1 MTCQP
6 GNLSTNHLNATIS
19 GNDFSCPVML
29 LEDHG
34 RYMRRF
40 SDCIFPSLFGL
51 CRLAIYPAIA
61 FTAQPQRTGNRMR
74 FTVNIGAHFCGREL
88 FFIWL
93 MLPLSGGVI
102 EKCAAAD
109 KDTKKS
115 WAAIVKPLPASLYPG
130 RTGVRPHA
138 SPVPESSMLQWPPVL
153 TTSKTHAEVPSRQQE
168 SSEATVRTHPQRRP
182 DRKRQYYRNPSAER
196 FDQQIEALANE
207 VNRLKKQLHGPHRE
221 SHKTALLDLA
231 FQITERDPHPLRAS
245 PRALALLANAFSKL
259 AKYQEGATALDWIM
273 KAVIHRSQ
281 KQQLTKQC
289 GFKAQTLAMVLNS
302 LSQVAGDDADTTRK
316 ALAKEVGRRDLTDPR
331 EWSAQHLA
339 MVTNGLSQVTGD
351 DADTTRKALAKEV
364 GRRALAGDLKCW
376 IAQDLAMV
384 TNGLS
389 PVTGDDADTTRKA
402 LAKEVGRRDL
412 TAPWEWSAQPLAM
425 VTNGLSQV
433 TGDDAD
439 TTRKALAKEVG
450 SRDLTDTKE
459 WSAQH
464 LAMVTNGLSQ
474 VAGDDADTTRKALAK
489 EVGRRA
495 LAGDLKYWIA
505 QHLALLTNSLRQVA
519 GDDADTTR
527 KALAKEVGS
536 RDLNDTKEWSAQ
548 HLAMVT
554 NGLSPVT
561 GDNADTTR
569 KALAKEVGRRGLA
582 GDLKCWIAQDLAM
595 VTNGL
600 SQVTGDDDA
609 DTTRKAL
616 AKEVGRRALA
626 GDLKCWIAQHLA
638 MVTNGLSQVTGDDA
652 DTTRKALAKEVGR
665 RALAGN
671 LKCWIAQ
678 NLAMV
683 TNGLSQVTGDDAD
696 TTRKALA
703 KEVGRR
709 ALAGDLKCWI
719 AQELAMVTNGL
730 SQVTGDDADTTRK
743 ALAKEV
749 GRRDLTAPWEWS
761 AQPLAMV
768 TNGLRQV
775 MGDDADTTRKALAK
789 EVGRRA
795 LAGDLKCWIAQELAM
810 VTNGLSQVTG
820 DDADTTRKA
829 LAKEVGRRDLTDP
842 REWSAQHLAMVT
854 NGLSPVAGDD
864 ADTTRKALAK
874 EVGSRDLTD
883 TKEWSAQPLAM
894 VTNGLSQVTGDDAD
908 TTRKA
913 LAKEVGSRDLTD
925 TREWTAQP
933 LAMVASGMSHC
944 SHVIGEDVVQASIQ
958 AIMNI
963 SPTEQE
969 IIMALYALC
978 RLSLSDDQLKLG
990 YFLVKR
996 LCDMT
1001 GFIDT
1006 GGPLQQ
1012 SVGDFL
1018 WNLAV
1023 LDLCAKQN
1031 PLVKDDPD
1039 TPRFDIFVKPLMDM
1053 ENIRDVLS
1061 HHWQDRFAYIYW
1073 AGISN
1078 LEIDVSPALSAPEK
1092 KVKVSAL
1099 QNRVFQAVK
1108 NALPNQNIVMEVNI
1122 EGFPV
1127 DILVGKTL
1135 CIEVDGPHHY
1145 IQDDTMEN
1153 DELLA
1158 KESGKRRARDRLI
1171 DHMLK
1176 GLGFEVLR
1184 ISYVETDSVAG
1195 LGTFVDRVI
1204 NAMDEQEMSSQYEG
1218 LRVNDL
1224 PAW

>member
-6 GNLSTNHLNATIS
+6 GNLSTSHLNATIS
-19 GNDFSCPVML
+19 GNDFPCPVML

-40 SDCIFPSLFGL
+40 ADCVFPSLFGL

-74 FTVNIGAHFCGREL
+74 FTVNIGAHFSGREL

-130 RTGVRPHA
+130 RTCVRPHA

-168 SSEATVRTHPQRRP
+168 SSEATVRKHPKRRP

-231 FQITERDPHPLRAS
+231 FQMTEREPHPLRAS
-245 PRALALLANAFSKL
+245 PKALALLANTFSKL

-302 LSQVAGDDADTTRK
+302 LSQVAGDKADTTRK
-316 ALAKEVGRRDLTDPR
+316 ALAKEVGRRDLTD
-331 EWSAQHLA
+331 
-339 MVTNGLSQVTGD
+339 T
-351 DADTTRKALAKEV
+351 K
-364 GRRALAGDLKCW
+364 
-376 IAQDLAMV
+376 
-384 TNGLS
+384 
-389 PVTGDDADTTRKA
+389 
-402 LAKEVGRRDL
+402 
-412 TAPWEWSAQPLAM
+412 EWSAQPLAM
-425 VTNGLSQV
+425 VTNGLS
-433 TGDDAD
+433 
-439 TTRKALAKEVG
+439 
-450 SRDLTDTKE
+450 
-459 WSAQH
+459 
-464 LAMVTNGLSQ
+464 
-474 VAGDDADTTRKALAK
+474 
-489 EVGRRA
+489 
-495 LAGDLKYWIA
+495 
-505 QHLALLTNSLRQVA
+505 
-519 GDDADTTR
+519 
-527 KALAKEVGS
+527 
-536 RDLNDTKEWSAQ
+536 
-548 HLAMVT
+548 
-554 NGLSPVT
+554 P
-561 GDNADTTR
+561 
-569 KALAKEVGRRGLA
+569 
-582 GDLKCWIAQDLAM
+582 
-595 VTNGL
+595 
-600 SQVTGDDDA
+600 
-609 DTTRKAL
+609 
-616 AKEVGRRALA
+616 
-626 GDLKCWIAQHLA
+626 
-638 MVTNGLSQVTGDDA
+638 
-652 DTTRKALAKEVGR
+652 
-665 RALAGN
+665 
-671 LKCWIAQ
+671 
-678 NLAMV
+678 
-683 TNGLSQVTGDDAD
+683 VTGDDAD

-730 SQVTGDDADTTRK
+730 SQLAGDDADTTRK

-749 GRRDLTAPWEWS
+749 GSRDLTNTKEWS

-775 MGDDADTTRKALAK
+775 TGDDADTTRKALAK

-795 LAGDLKCWIAQELAM
+795 LAGDLKCWIAQHLAMVTNGLSQVAGDDADTTRKALAKEVGRRALAGGLCWIAQELAMVTNGLSQVTGDDADTTRKALAKEVGRRALAGDLKCWLAQDLAMVTNGLSQVTGDDADTTRKALAKEVGRRALAGDLKCWIAQHLAMVTNGLSQVAGDDADTTRKALAKEVGRRALAGDLKCWIAQDLAM

-842 REWSAQHLAMVT
+842 REWSAQPLAMVT
-854 NGLSPVAGDD
+854 NGLSQVAGDD

-874 EVGSRDLTD
+874 EVGRRDLTD
-883 TKEWSAQPLAM
+883 TKEWLAQPLAM
-894 VTNGLSQVTGDDAD
+894 VTNGLSQVAGDDAD

-913 LAKEVGSRDLTD
+913 LAKEVGRRDLTD
-925 TREWTAQP
+925 PREWSAQP

-963 SPTEQE
+963 SPTEQD
-969 IIMALYALC
+969 IIMALDALC

-1006 GGPLQQ
+1006 GGPLRHN
-1012 SVGDFL
+1012 VGDFL

-1039 TPRFDIFVKPLMDM
+1039 TPRFDIFVKPLMDR
-1053 ENIRDVLS
+1053 ENIRDLLS
-1061 HHWQDRFAYIYW
+1061 YHWQDRFAYIYW

-1153 DELLA
+1153 DELLLA
-1158 KESGKRRARDRLI
+1158 KEFGKRRARDRLI
-1171 DHMLK
+1171 DHILK
-1176 GLGFEVLR
+1176 SLGFEVLR

>member
-1 MTCQP
+1 
-6 GNLSTNHLNATIS
+6 
-19 GNDFSCPVML
+19 
-29 LEDHG
+29 
-34 RYMRRF
+34 MRRF
-40 SDCIFPSLFGL
+40 ADCVSPSLFGL

-102 EKCAAAD
+102 EQCAAAD

-130 RTGVRPHA
+130 RTCVRPHA

-153 TTSKTHAEVPSRQQE
+153 TTHAEVPSRQQE
-168 SSEATVRTHPQRRP
+168 SSEATVRTHPKRRP
-182 DRKRQYYRNPSAER
+182 DRKRQYYRNLSAER

-207 VNRLKKQLHGPHRE
+207 VNRLKKQLHGPYRE

-231 FQITERDPHPLRAS
+231 FQLTERDPHPLRAS
-245 PRALALLANAFSKL
+245 PKALALLANAFSKL

-302 LSQVAGDDADTTRK
+302 LSQVAGDK
-316 ALAKEVGRRDLTDPR
+316 
-331 EWSAQHLA
+331 
-339 MVTNGLSQVTGD
+339 
-351 DADTTRKALAKEV
+351 
-364 GRRALAGDLKCW
+364 
-376 IAQDLAMV
+376 
-384 TNGLS
+384 
-389 PVTGDDADTTRKA
+389 
-402 LAKEVGRRDL
+402 
-412 TAPWEWSAQPLAM
+412 
-425 VTNGLSQV
+425 
-433 TGDDAD
+433 
-439 TTRKALAKEVG
+439 
-450 SRDLTDTKE
+450 
-459 WSAQH
+459 
-464 LAMVTNGLSQ
+464 
-474 VAGDDADTTRKALAK
+474 
-489 EVGRRA
+489 
-495 LAGDLKYWIA
+495 
-505 QHLALLTNSLRQVA
+505 
-519 GDDADTTR
+519 
-527 KALAKEVGS
+527 
-536 RDLNDTKEWSAQ
+536 
-548 HLAMVT
+548 
-554 NGLSPVT
+554 
-561 GDNADTTR
+561 
-569 KALAKEVGRRGLA
+569 
-582 GDLKCWIAQDLAM
+582 
-595 VTNGL
+595 
-600 SQVTGDDDA
+600 
-609 DTTRKAL
+609 
-616 AKEVGRRALA
+616 
-626 GDLKCWIAQHLA
+626 
-638 MVTNGLSQVTGDDA
+638 
-652 DTTRKALAKEVGR
+652 
-665 RALAGN
+665 
-671 LKCWIAQ
+671 
-678 NLAMV
+678 
-683 TNGLSQVTGDDAD
+683 AD

-743 ALAKEV
+743 VLAKEV
-749 GRRDLTAPWEWS
+749 GSRDLTDTKEWS
-761 AQPLAMV
+761 AQHLAMV
-768 TNGLRQV
+768 TNGLSQV
-775 MGDDADTTRKALAK
+775 EGDDADTTRKALGK

-795 LAGDLKCWIAQELAM
+795 LAGDLKCWIAQDLAM
-810 VTNGLSQVTG
+810 VTNGLRQVTG

-829 LAKEVGRRDLTDP
+829 LAKEVGRRDLTDTK
-842 REWSAQHLAMVT
+842 EWSAQSLAMVT
-854 NGLSPVAGDD
+854 NGLRQVTGDD

-874 EVGSRDLTD
+874 EVGRRDLTAPL
-883 TKEWSAQPLAM
+883 EWSAQPLAM

-913 LAKEVGSRDLTD
+913 LAKEVGSRDLTNTKEWSAQHLAMVTNGLSQVTGDDAD
-925 TREWTAQP
+925 TTRKALAKEVGRRDLTNTKEWSAQP
-933 LAMVASGMSHC
+933 LAMVTNGLSPVTGNDADTTRKALAKEVGRRALAGDLKCGIAQHLAMVINGLSQVTGDDADTTRKALAKEVGNRDLTDTKEWSAQPLAMVTNGLSQVAGDDADTTRKALAKEVGSRDLTDTKEWSAQSLAMVASGMSHC

-963 SPTEQE
+963 SPTEQD
-969 IIMALYALC
+969 IIMALDALC

-1006 GGPLQQ
+1006 GGRLQQ

-1039 TPRFDIFVKPLMDM
+1039 TPRFDIFVKPLMDR
-1053 ENIRDVLS
+1053 ENIRDLLS

-1092 KVKVSAL
+1092 KLKVSAL

-1135 CIEVDGPHHY
+1135 CLEVDGPHHY

-1153 DELLA
+1153 DELLLA
-1158 KESGKRRARDRLI
+1158 KESGKRRARDHLI
-1171 DHMLK
+1171 DHILK
-1176 GLGFEVLR
+1176 SLGFEVLR

-1218 LRVNDL
+1218 TESE
-1224 PAW
+1224 

>member
-6 GNLSTNHLNATIS
+6 GKLSTNHLNATIS
-19 GNDFSCPVML
+19 GNDFPCPVML

-40 SDCIFPSLFGL
+40 ADCVFPSLFGL

-74 FTVNIGAHFCGREL
+74 FTVNIGAHFCRREL

-168 SSEATVRTHPQRRP
+168 SSEATVRTHPKRRP

-207 VNRLKKQLHGPHRE
+207 VNRLKKQLHGPHWE

-231 FQITERDPHPLRAS
+231 FQMTEREPHPLRAS
-245 PRALALLANAFSKL
+245 PKALALLANAFSKL

-302 LSQVAGDDADTTRK
+302 LSQVEGDKADTTRK
-316 ALAKEVGRRDLTDPR
+316 ALAKEVGSRDLTD
-331 EWSAQHLA
+331 
-339 MVTNGLSQVTGD
+339 TKD
-351 DADTTRKALAKEV
+351 
-364 GRRALAGDLKCW
+364 
-376 IAQDLAMV
+376 
-384 TNGLS
+384 
-389 PVTGDDADTTRKA
+389 
-402 LAKEVGRRDL
+402 
-412 TAPWEWSAQPLAM
+412 WSAQPLAM
-425 VTNGLSQV
+425 VTNGLSPV

-495 LAGDLKYWIA
+495 LAGDLKCWIA
-505 QHLALLTNSLRQVA
+505 QDLAMVTSGLSQVA

-536 RDLNDTKEWSAQ
+536 RNLTDTKEWSAQ
-548 HLAMVT
+548 
-554 NGLSPVT
+554 P
-561 GDNADTTR
+561 
-569 KALAKEVGRRGLA
+569 
-582 GDLKCWIAQDLAM
+582 LAM

-600 SQVTGDDDA
+600 SQVA
-609 DTTRKAL
+609 
-616 AKEVGRRALA
+616 
-626 GDLKCWIAQHLA
+626 
-638 MVTNGLSQVTGDDA
+638 
-652 DTTRKALAKEVGR
+652 
-665 RALAGN
+665 
-671 LKCWIAQ
+671 
-678 NLAMV
+678 
-683 TNGLSQVTGDDAD
+683 GDDAD

-719 AQELAMVTNGL
+719 AQDLAMVTNGL
-730 SQVTGDDADTTRK
+730 SQVA
-743 ALAKEV
+743 
-749 GRRDLTAPWEWS
+749 
-761 AQPLAMV
+761 
-768 TNGLRQV
+768 
-775 MGDDADTTRKALAK
+775 
-789 EVGRRA
+789 
-795 LAGDLKCWIAQELAM
+795 
-810 VTNGLSQVTG
+810 G

-842 REWSAQHLAMVT
+842 REWSAQSLAMVT
-854 NGLSPVAGDD
+854 NGLSQVTGDDADTTRKALAKGVGSRDLTDTKEWSAQHLAMVTSGLSQVAGDD
-864 ADTTRKALAK
+864 TDTTRKALAK

-894 VTNGLSQVTGDDAD
+894 VTNGLSQVRGDDAD
-908 TTRKA
+908 TTRKALAKEVGIRDLTNTKEWSAQHLAMVTNGMSQVAGDDADTTRKALAKEVGRRALAGDLKCWIAQDLAMVTNGLSHVAGDDADTSRKA

-925 TREWTAQP
+925 TREWSAQP

-963 SPTEQE
+963 SPTEQG
-969 IIMALYALC
+969 IIMALDALC

-1006 GGPLQQ
+1006 GDPLQHN
-1012 SVGDFL
+1012 VGDFL

-1039 TPRFDIFVKPLMDM
+1039 TPRFDIFVKPLMDR
-1053 ENIRDVLS
+1053 ENIRDLLS

-1108 NALPNQNIVMEVNI
+1108 HALPNQNIVMEVNI

-1145 IQDDTMEN
+1145 IQDETMEN
-1153 DELLA
+1153 DELLLA

-1171 DHMLK
+1171 DHILK

-1204 NAMDEQEMSSQYEG
+1204 NAMDEQEMSHQYEG

>member
-1 MTCQP
+1 
-6 GNLSTNHLNATIS
+6 
-19 GNDFSCPVML
+19 
-29 LEDHG
+29 
-34 RYMRRF
+34 MRRF
-40 SDCIFPSLFGL
+40 ADCVFPSLGL
-51 CRLAIYPAIA
+51 CRLAIYPTIA

-130 RTGVRPHA
+130 RTCVRPHA

-168 SSEATVRTHPQRRP
+168 SSEATVRTHPKRRP

-231 FQITERDPHPLRAS
+231 FQMTERDLHPLRAS
-245 PRALALLANAFSKL
+245 PKALALLANAFSKL

-302 LSQVAGDDADTTRK
+302 LSQVAGDK
-316 ALAKEVGRRDLTDPR
+316 
-331 EWSAQHLA
+331 
-339 MVTNGLSQVTGD
+339 
-351 DADTTRKALAKEV
+351 
-364 GRRALAGDLKCW
+364 
-376 IAQDLAMV
+376 
-384 TNGLS
+384 
-389 PVTGDDADTTRKA
+389 
-402 LAKEVGRRDL
+402 
-412 TAPWEWSAQPLAM
+412 
-425 VTNGLSQV
+425 
-433 TGDDAD
+433 
-439 TTRKALAKEVG
+439 
-450 SRDLTDTKE
+450 
-459 WSAQH
+459 
-464 LAMVTNGLSQ
+464 
-474 VAGDDADTTRKALAK
+474 
-489 EVGRRA
+489 
-495 LAGDLKYWIA
+495 
-505 QHLALLTNSLRQVA
+505 
-519 GDDADTTR
+519 
-527 KALAKEVGS
+527 
-536 RDLNDTKEWSAQ
+536 
-548 HLAMVT
+548 
-554 NGLSPVT
+554 
-561 GDNADTTR
+561 
-569 KALAKEVGRRGLA
+569 
-582 GDLKCWIAQDLAM
+582 
-595 VTNGL
+595 
-600 SQVTGDDDA
+600 
-609 DTTRKAL
+609 
-616 AKEVGRRALA
+616 
-626 GDLKCWIAQHLA
+626 
-638 MVTNGLSQVTGDDA
+638 
-652 DTTRKALAKEVGR
+652 
-665 RALAGN
+665 
-671 LKCWIAQ
+671 
-678 NLAMV
+678 
-683 TNGLSQVTGDDAD
+683 AD

-749 GRRDLTAPWEWS
+749 GSRDLTDTKEWS

-768 TNGLRQV
+768 TNGL
-775 MGDDADTTRKALAK
+775 
-789 EVGRRA
+789 
-795 LAGDLKCWIAQELAM
+795 
-810 VTNGLSQVTG
+810 SQ
-820 DDADTTRKA
+820 
-829 LAKEVGRRDLTDP
+829 
-842 REWSAQHLAMVT
+842 
-854 NGLSPVAGDD
+854 VAGDD

-883 TKEWSAQPLAM
+883 TKEWSAQHLAMVTSGLSQVEGDDADTTRKPLAKEVGRRALAGDLKCWIAQDLAM

-913 LAKEVGSRDLTD
+913 LAKEVGRRALAGDLKCWIAQDLAMVTNGLSQVTGDDADTTRKALAKEVGRRALAGDLKCWIAQDLAMVTNGLSQVAGDDADTTRKALAKEVGKRDLTDPREWSSQPLAMVTNGLSQVTGDDADTPRKALAKEVGRRALAGDLKCWIAQHLAMVTNGLSQVAGDDADTTRKALAKEVGRRDLTDTSEWSAQPLAMVTNGLRQVTGDDADTTRKALAKEVGRRALAGDLKCWIAQDLAMVTNGLSQVAGVDADTTRKALAKEVGSRDLTD
-925 TREWTAQP
+925 TSEWSAQS

-969 IIMALYALC
+969 IIMALDALC

-1006 GGPLQQ
+1006 GGPLRHN
-1012 SVGDFL
+1012 VGDFL

-1039 TPRFDIFVKPLMDM
+1039 TPRFDIFVKPLMDR
-1053 ENIRDVLS
+1053 ENIRDLLS
-1061 HHWQDRFAYIYW
+1061 YHWQDRFAYIYW

-1153 DELLA
+1153 DELLLA
-1158 KESGKRRARDRLI
+1158 KEFGKRRARDPLI
-1171 DHMLK
+1171 DHILK
-1176 GLGFEVLR
+1176 SLGFEVLR

-1204 NAMDEQEMSSQYEG
+1204 NAMDEQEMSRQYEG

>member
-1 MTCQP
+1 
-6 GNLSTNHLNATIS
+6 
-19 GNDFSCPVML
+19 
-29 LEDHG
+29 
-34 RYMRRF
+34 MRRF
-40 SDCIFPSLFGL
+40 ADCVFPSLFGL

-102 EKCAAAD
+102 EKCAATG

-115 WAAIVKPLPASLYPG
+115 WAAIVKPLPASLYSG
-130 RTGVRPHA
+130 RTCVRPHA

-153 TTSKTHAEVPSRQQE
+153 TLTTSKTYAEVPSRQQE

-221 SHKTALLDLA
+221 NHKTALLDLA
-231 FQITERDPHPLRAS
+231 FQMTEREPHPLRAS
-245 PRALALLANAFSKL
+245 PKALALLANAFSKL

-302 LSQVAGDDADTTRK
+302 LSQVAGDKADTTRKALAKEVRRRALAGDLKCWIAQHLAMVINGLRQVAGDDADTTRK
-316 ALAKEVGRRDLTDPR
+316 ALAKEVGRRDLTNTK

-364 GRRALAGDLKCW
+364 GRRALAGDLRCW

-389 PVTGDDADTTRKA
+389 QVAGDA
-402 LAKEVGRRDL
+402 
-412 TAPWEWSAQPLAM
+412 
-425 VTNGLSQV
+425 
-433 TGDDAD
+433 AD

-450 SRDLTDTKE
+450 SRDLTNTKE

-474 VAGDDADTTRKALAK
+474 V
-489 EVGRRA
+489 
-495 LAGDLKYWIA
+495 
-505 QHLALLTNSLRQVA
+505 
-519 GDDADTTR
+519 
-527 KALAKEVGS
+527 
-536 RDLNDTKEWSAQ
+536 
-548 HLAMVT
+548 
-554 NGLSPVT
+554 T
-561 GDNADTTR
+561 G
-569 KALAKEVGRRGLA
+569 
-582 GDLKCWIAQDLAM
+582 
-595 VTNGL
+595 
-600 SQVTGDDDA
+600 DDA

-665 RALAGN
+665 R
-671 LKCWIAQ
+671 
-678 NLAMV
+678 
-683 TNGLSQVTGDDAD
+683 
-696 TTRKALA
+696 
-703 KEVGRR
+703 
-709 ALAGDLKCWI
+709 
-719 AQELAMVTNGL
+719 
-730 SQVTGDDADTTRK
+730 
-743 ALAKEV
+743 
-749 GRRDLTAPWEWS
+749 DLTDPREWS

-768 TNGLRQV
+768 TNGLRQ
-775 MGDDADTTRKALAK
+775 
-789 EVGRRA
+789 
-795 LAGDLKCWIAQELAM
+795 
-810 VTNGLSQVTG
+810 
-820 DDADTTRKA
+820 
-829 LAKEVGRRDLTDP
+829 
-842 REWSAQHLAMVT
+842 
-854 NGLSPVAGDD
+854 VAGDD

-874 EVGSRDLTD
+874 EVGSHDLTN
-883 TKEWSAQPLAM
+883 TKEWSAQHLAM

-913 LAKEVGSRDLTD
+913 LAKEVGSRDLTN
-925 TREWTAQP
+925 TKEWSAQH
-933 LAMVASGMSHC
+933 LAMVASGVSHC
-944 SHVIGEDVVQASIQ
+944 SHAIGEDVVQASIQ

-963 SPTEQE
+963 SPTEQD
-969 IIMALYALC
+969 IIMALDALC

-1006 GGPLQQ
+1006 GGPLQHN
-1012 SVGDFL
+1012 VGDFL

-1039 TPRFDIFVKPLMDM
+1039 TPRFDIVVKPIMDM
-1053 ENIRDVLS
+1053 ENIRDLLS

-1092 KVKVSAL
+1092 KVKVSVL

-1145 IQDDTMEN
+1145 IQDETMEN
-1153 DELLA
+1153 DELLLA
-1158 KESGKRRARDRLI
+1158 KESGKRRARDPLI
-1171 DHMLK
+1171 DHILK

-1184 ISYVETDSVAG
+1184 ISYVETGSVAG

-1204 NAMDEQEMSSQYEG
+1204 NAMDE
-1218 LRVNDL
+1218 
-1224 PAW
+1224 

>member
-1 MTCQP
+1 
-6 GNLSTNHLNATIS
+6 
-19 GNDFSCPVML
+19 
-29 LEDHG
+29 
-34 RYMRRF
+34 
-40 SDCIFPSLFGL
+40 
-51 CRLAIYPAIA
+51 
-61 FTAQPQRTGNRMR
+61 
-74 FTVNIGAHFCGREL
+74 
-88 FFIWL
+88 

-231 FQITERDPHPLRAS
+231 FQMTERDPHPLRAS
-245 PRALALLANAFSKL
+245 PKALALLANAFSKL

-289 GFKAQTLAMVLNS
+289 GFNAQNLAMVLNS

-316 ALAKEVGRRDLTDPR
+316 ALAKEVGRRALAGDLKC
-331 EWSAQHLA
+331 WIAQDLV
-339 MVTNGLSQVTGD
+339 MVANGLSPVTGD
-351 DADTTRKALAKEV
+351 DADTPRKALAKEV

-389 PVTGDDADTTRKA
+389 QVTGDDADTTRKA

-412 TAPWEWSAQPLAM
+412 TDPREWSAQPLAM
-425 VTNGLSQV
+425 VTNGLRQV
-433 TGDDAD
+433 AGDDAD

-495 LAGDLKYWIA
+495 LAGDLK
-505 QHLALLTNSLRQVA
+505 
-519 GDDADTTR
+519 
-527 KALAKEVGS
+527 
-536 RDLNDTKEWSAQ
+536 
-548 HLAMVT
+548 
-554 NGLSPVT
+554 
-561 GDNADTTR
+561 
-569 KALAKEVGRRGLA
+569 
-582 GDLKCWIAQDLAM
+582 CWIAQDLAM

-600 SQVTGDDDA
+600 SQVTGDDA
-609 DTTRKAL
+609 NTTRKAL
-616 AKEVGRRALA
+616 AKEVGSR
-626 GDLKCWIAQHLA
+626 DLTDTKEWSAQPLA

-652 DTTRKALAKEVGR
+652 DKTRKALAKEVGSR
-665 RALAGN
+665 DLTDTSE
-671 LKCWIAQ
+671 WSAQ
-678 NLAMV
+678 PLAMV

-719 AQELAMVTNGL
+719 AQDLAMVTNGL
-730 SQVTGDDADTTRK
+730 SQ
-743 ALAKEV
+743 
-749 GRRDLTAPWEWS
+749 
-761 AQPLAMV
+761 
-768 TNGLRQV
+768 
-775 MGDDADTTRKALAK
+775 
-789 EVGRRA
+789 
-795 LAGDLKCWIAQELAM
+795 
-810 VTNGLSQVTG
+810 
-820 DDADTTRKA
+820 
-829 LAKEVGRRDLTDP
+829 
-842 REWSAQHLAMVT
+842 
-854 NGLSPVAGDD
+854 VAGDD

-913 LAKEVGSRDLTD
+913 LAKEVGRRDLTD
-925 TREWTAQP
+925 TKEWSAQH

-958 AIMNI
+958 AILNI

-969 IIMALYALC
+969 IIMALDALC

-1006 GGPLQQ
+1006 GGPLQH
-1012 SVGDFL
+1012 SVGDVL

-1039 TPRFDIFVKPLMDM
+1039 TPRFDIFVKPLMDR
-1053 ENIRDVLS
+1053 ENIRDLLS

-1153 DELLA
+1153 DELLLA
-1158 KESGKRRARDRLI
+1158 KESGKRRARDPLI
-1171 DHMLK
+1171 DHILK
-1176 GLGFEVLR
+1176 SLGFEVLR

-1204 NAMDEQEMSSQYEG
+1204 NAMDEQEMSRQYEG

>member
-1 MTCQP
+1 
-6 GNLSTNHLNATIS
+6 
-19 GNDFSCPVML
+19 
-29 LEDHG
+29 
-34 RYMRRF
+34 MRRF
-40 SDCIFPSLFGL
+40 ADCVFPSLSGL

-61 FTAQPQRTGNRMR
+61 FTAQSQRTGNWMR
-74 FTVNIGAHFCGREL
+74 LTVNIGAHFCRREL

-102 EKCAAAD
+102 ENCAAAD

-168 SSEATVRTHPQRRP
+168 SSEATVRTHPKRRP
-182 DRKRQYYRNPSAER
+182 DRKIQYYRTPSAER

-207 VNRLKKQLHGPHRE
+207 VNRLKKQLHGTHRE

-231 FQITERDPHPLRAS
+231 FQMTERDPHPLRAS
-245 PRALALLANAFSKL
+245 PKALALLANAFSKL

-302 LSQVAGDDADTTRK
+302 LSQVAGDK
-316 ALAKEVGRRDLTDPR
+316 
-331 EWSAQHLA
+331 
-339 MVTNGLSQVTGD
+339 
-351 DADTTRKALAKEV
+351 
-364 GRRALAGDLKCW
+364 
-376 IAQDLAMV
+376 
-384 TNGLS
+384 
-389 PVTGDDADTTRKA
+389 
-402 LAKEVGRRDL
+402 
-412 TAPWEWSAQPLAM
+412 
-425 VTNGLSQV
+425 
-433 TGDDAD
+433 AD

-505 QHLALLTNSLRQVA
+505 QDLAMVTSGLRQVTGDDDA
-519 GDDADTTR
+519 DTTRKALAKEVGSRALAEDLKCWIAQDLAMVTNGLSQVEGDDADTTR

-536 RDLNDTKEWSAQ
+536 RDLTDPREWSAQPLAMVTNGLSQVAGDDADTTRKALTKEVGSRDLTDTKEWSAQ
-548 HLAMVT
+548 PLAMVT

-569 KALAKEVGRRGLA
+569 KALAKEVGRR
-582 GDLKCWIAQDLAM
+582 
-595 VTNGL
+595 
-600 SQVTGDDDA
+600 
-609 DTTRKAL
+609 
-616 AKEVGRRALA
+616 ALA
-626 GDLKCWIAQHLA
+626 GDLKYWIVQHLA
-638 MVTNGLSQVTGDDA
+638 IVTNSLSQVA
-652 DTTRKALAKEVGR
+652 
-665 RALAGN
+665 
-671 LKCWIAQ
+671 
-678 NLAMV
+678 
-683 TNGLSQVTGDDAD
+683 GDDAD

-719 AQELAMVTNGL
+719 AQDLAMVTNAL

-749 GRRDLTAPWEWS
+749 GRR
-761 AQPLAMV
+761 
-768 TNGLRQV
+768 
-775 MGDDADTTRKALAK
+775 ALS
-789 EVGRRA
+789 
-795 LAGDLKCWIAQELAM
+795 GDLKCWIAQDLAM

-820 DDADTTRKA
+820 DDADTTRKT
-829 LAKEVGRRDLTDP
+829 LAKEVGRRAL
-842 REWSAQHLAMVT
+842 
-854 NGLSPVAGDD
+854 AGDL
-864 ADTTRKALAK
+864 KCWLAQ
-874 EVGSRDLTD
+874 D
-883 TKEWSAQPLAM
+883 LAM

-925 TREWTAQP
+925 TKEWSAQP
-933 LAMVASGMSHC
+933 LAMVINGLSQVTGDDADTTRKALAKEVGRRDLTDTKEWSAQHLAMVASGMSHC

-963 SPTEQE
+963 SPTEQG
-969 IIMALYALC
+969 IIMALDALC

-1006 GGPLQQ
+1006 GGPLQH

-1018 WNLAV
+1018 WYLAV

-1039 TPRFDIFVKPLMDM
+1039 TPRFDIFVKPLMDR
-1053 ENIRDVLS
+1053 ENIRDLLS

-1092 KVKVSAL
+1092 KVQVSAL

-1108 NALPNQNIVMEVNI
+1108 HALPNQNIVMEVNI

-1145 IQDDTMEN
+1145 IQDETMEN

-1158 KESGKRRARDRLI
+1158 KESGKRRARDHLI
-1171 DHMLK
+1171 DHILK

>member
-1 MTCQP
+1 MICQP

-40 SDCIFPSLFGL
+40 ADCVFPSLFGL

-61 FTAQPQRTGNRMR
+61 FTAQPQRTGKRMR
-74 FTVNIGAHFCGREL
+74 FTVNIGAHFCRREL

-168 SSEATVRTHPQRRP
+168 SSEAIVRTHPKRRP

-245 PRALALLANAFSKL
+245 PKALALLANAFSKL

-302 LSQVAGDDADTTRK
+302 LSQVAGDKADTTRK

-331 EWSAQHLA
+331 EW
-339 MVTNGLSQVTGD
+339 
-351 DADTTRKALAKEV
+351 
-364 GRRALAGDLKCW
+364 W
-376 IAQDLAMV
+376 
-384 TNGLS
+384 
-389 PVTGDDADTTRKA
+389 
-402 LAKEVGRRDL
+402 
-412 TAPWEWSAQPLAM
+412 AQPLAM
-425 VTNGLSQV
+425 VTNGLSKV
-433 TGDDAD
+433 AGDDAD

-489 EVGRRA
+489 EVGRR
-495 LAGDLKYWIA
+495 DL
-505 QHLALLTNSLRQVA
+505 TDPR
-519 GDDADTTR
+519 
-527 KALAKEVGS
+527 
-536 RDLNDTKEWSAQ
+536 EWSAQ
-548 HLAMVT
+548 
-554 NGLSPVT
+554 P
-561 GDNADTTR
+561 
-569 KALAKEVGRRGLA
+569 
-582 GDLKCWIAQDLAM
+582 LAM

-600 SQVTGDDDA
+600 SQVAGDDA
-609 DTTRKAL
+609 DATRKAL

-626 GDLKCWIAQHLA
+626 GDLKCWIAQDLAMVTNGLSQVAGDAADTTRKELAKEVGRRALAGDLKCWIAQDLA

-665 RALAGN
+665 RALAGG
-671 LKCWIAQ
+671 LK
-678 NLAMV
+678 
-683 TNGLSQVTGDDAD
+683 G
-696 TTRKALA
+696 
-703 KEVGRR
+703 
-709 ALAGDLKCWI
+709 WI
-719 AQELAMVTNGL
+719 AQE
-730 SQVTGDDADTTRK
+730 
-743 ALAKEV
+743 
-749 GRRDLTAPWEWS
+749 
-761 AQPLAMV
+761 
-768 TNGLRQV
+768 
-775 MGDDADTTRKALAK
+775 
-789 EVGRRA
+789 
-795 LAGDLKCWIAQELAM
+795 
-810 VTNGLSQVTG
+810 
-820 DDADTTRKA
+820 
-829 LAKEVGRRDLTDP
+829 
-842 REWSAQHLAMVT
+842 
-854 NGLSPVAGDD
+854 
-864 ADTTRKALAK
+864 
-874 EVGSRDLTD
+874 
-883 TKEWSAQPLAM
+883 LAM

-925 TREWTAQP
+925 TKEWSAQHLAMVTNGLSQMAGDDADTTRKALAKEVGRRDLTDTKEWSAQH

-963 SPTEQE
+963 SPTEQD

-1006 GGPLQQ
+1006 GGPLQH

-1023 LDLCAKQN
+1023 LDLCAKQY

-1053 ENIRDVLS
+1053 ENIRDLLS

-1092 KVKVSAL
+1092 KVKVSAS

-1153 DELLA
+1153 DELLLA

-1171 DHMLK
+1171 DHILK

>member
-19 GNDFSCPVML
+19 GNEFSCPVML

-40 SDCIFPSLFGL
+40 ADCVFPSLFGL

-130 RTGVRPHA
+130 RTCVRPHA

-207 VNRLKKQLHGPHRE
+207 VNQLKKQLHGPHRE

-231 FQITERDPHPLRAS
+231 FQMTERDPHPLRAS

-302 LSQVAGDDADTTRK
+302 LSQVAGDKADTTRK

-351 DADTTRKALAKEV
+351 DADTTRKALVKEMGRRDLTDTREWSAQHLAMVTNGLIQVTGDDADMTRKALAKEMGRRDLTDTKEWSAQHLAMVTSGLSQVAGEDADTTRKALAKEV
-364 GRRALAGDLKCW
+364 GRRDLTDPREW
-376 IAQDLAMV
+376 SAQPLAMV

-389 PVTGDDADTTRKA
+389 QVAGDDADTTRKA

-412 TAPWEWSAQPLAM
+412 TDTREWSAQHLAMVTNGLSQVAGDDADTTRKGLAKEVGSRDLTDTKEWSAQHLAM

-450 SRDLTDTKE
+450 SRDLTNTK
-459 WSAQH
+459 
-464 LAMVTNGLSQ
+464 
-474 VAGDDADTTRKALAK
+474 
-489 EVGRRA
+489 
-495 LAGDLKYWIA
+495 
-505 QHLALLTNSLRQVA
+505 
-519 GDDADTTR
+519 
-527 KALAKEVGS
+527 
-536 RDLNDTKEWSAQ
+536 
-548 HLAMVT
+548 
-554 NGLSPVT
+554 
-561 GDNADTTR
+561 
-569 KALAKEVGRRGLA
+569 
-582 GDLKCWIAQDLAM
+582 
-595 VTNGL
+595 
-600 SQVTGDDDA
+600 
-609 DTTRKAL
+609 
-616 AKEVGRRALA
+616 
-626 GDLKCWIAQHLA
+626 
-638 MVTNGLSQVTGDDA
+638 
-652 DTTRKALAKEVGR
+652 
-665 RALAGN
+665 
-671 LKCWIAQ
+671 
-678 NLAMV
+678 
-683 TNGLSQVTGDDAD
+683 
-696 TTRKALA
+696 
-703 KEVGRR
+703 
-709 ALAGDLKCWI
+709 
-719 AQELAMVTNGL
+719 
-730 SQVTGDDADTTRK
+730 
-743 ALAKEV
+743 
-749 GRRDLTAPWEWS
+749 EWS

-775 MGDDADTTRKALAK
+775 
-789 EVGRRA
+789 E
-795 LAGDLKCWIAQELAM
+795 
-810 VTNGLSQVTG
+810 
-820 DDADTTRKA
+820 
-829 LAKEVGRRDLTDP
+829 
-842 REWSAQHLAMVT
+842 
-854 NGLSPVAGDD
+854 GDD

-894 VTNGLSQVTGDDAD
+894 VTNGLSQVTGDDAGTTRKALAKEVGRRAFAGDLKCWLAQDLAMVTNGLSPVTGDDAD

-925 TREWTAQP
+925 TREWSAQP

-963 SPTEQE
+963 SPTEQS
-969 IIMALYALC
+969 IIMALDALC

-1031 PLVKDDPD
+1031 LLVKDDPD
-1039 TPRFDIFVKPLMDM
+1039 TPRFDIFVKPLMDR
-1053 ENIRDVLS
+1053 ENIRDLLS

-1145 IQDDTMEN
+1145 IQDETMEN
-1153 DELLA
+1153 DELLLA
-1158 KESGKRRARDRLI
+1158 KESGKRRARDPLI
-1171 DHMLK
+1171 DHILK

-1195 LGTFVDRVI
+1195 LGTLVDRVI

>member
-40 SDCIFPSLFGL
+40 ADCVFPSLFGL

-74 FTVNIGAHFCGREL
+74 FTVNIGAHFCRREL

-130 RTGVRPHA
+130 RTCVRPHA

-168 SSEATVRTHPQRRP
+168 SSEAIVRTHPKRRP

-231 FQITERDPHPLRAS
+231 FQMTEREPHPLQAS

-289 GFKAQTLAMVLNS
+289 GFNAQDLAMVTNS
-302 LSQVAGDDADTTRK
+302 LSQVAGYDADTTRKALAKEVGIRDLTDTKEWSAQHLAMVTNGLRQVAGDDADTTRK
-316 ALAKEVGRRDLTDPR
+316 ALAKEVGSRDLTNTK
-331 EWSAQHLA
+331 EWSAQPLA

-376 IAQDLAMV
+376 IAQDLTMV

-389 PVTGDDADTTRKA
+389 QVTGDDADTTRKA
-402 LAKEVGRRDL
+402 LAKEVGRRALAGDFKCWIAQDLAMVTNGLCQVTGDDADTTRKALVKEVGRRALAGDLKCWLTQALAMVTNGLRQVAGDDADTTRKALAKEVGSRDL
-412 TAPWEWSAQPLAM
+412 TDTKEWSAQHLAMVANGLSPVAGDDADTTRKALAKEVGSRDLTDTKEWSAQHLAMVTNGLRQMTGDDADTPRKALAKEVVSRDLTDTKEWSAQHLAM

-433 TGDDAD
+433 AGDDAD

-474 VAGDDADTTRKALAK
+474 VAG
-489 EVGRRA
+489 G
-495 LAGDLKYWIA
+495 
-505 QHLALLTNSLRQVA
+505 
-519 GDDADTTR
+519 
-527 KALAKEVGS
+527 
-536 RDLNDTKEWSAQ
+536 
-548 HLAMVT
+548 
-554 NGLSPVT
+554 
-561 GDNADTTR
+561 
-569 KALAKEVGRRGLA
+569 
-582 GDLKCWIAQDLAM
+582 
-595 VTNGL
+595 
-600 SQVTGDDDA
+600 DA

-626 GDLKCWIAQHLA
+626 GDLKCWLAQHLA
-638 MVTNGLSQVTGDDA
+638 MVTNGLKQVA
-652 DTTRKALAKEVGR
+652 
-665 RALAGN
+665 
-671 LKCWIAQ
+671 
-678 NLAMV
+678 
-683 TNGLSQVTGDDAD
+683 GDDAD

-719 AQELAMVTNGL
+719 AQDLAMVTNGL
-730 SQVTGDDADTTRK
+730 SQMA
-743 ALAKEV
+743 
-749 GRRDLTAPWEWS
+749 
-761 AQPLAMV
+761 
-768 TNGLRQV
+768 
-775 MGDDADTTRKALAK
+775 
-789 EVGRRA
+789 
-795 LAGDLKCWIAQELAM
+795 
-810 VTNGLSQVTG
+810 G

-829 LAKEVGRRDLTDP
+829 LAKEVGRRDLTD
-842 REWSAQHLAMVT
+842 
-854 NGLSPVAGDD
+854 
-864 ADTTRKALAK
+864 
-874 EVGSRDLTD
+874 
-883 TKEWSAQPLAM
+883 TKEWSTQH
-894 VTNGLSQVTGDDAD
+894 
-908 TTRKA
+908 
-913 LAKEVGSRDLTD
+913 
-925 TREWTAQP
+925 

-963 SPTEQE
+963 SPTEQD
-969 IIMALYALC
+969 IIMALDALC

-1006 GGPLQQ
+1006 GGPLQH

-1039 TPRFDIFVKPLMDM
+1039 IPRFDIFVKPLMDR

-1092 KVKVSAL
+1092 KVKVSAS

-1108 NALPNQNIVMEVNI
+1108 NALPNQNITMEVNI

-1153 DELLA
+1153 DEFLLA
-1158 KESGKRRARDRLI
+1158 KESGKRRARDPLI
-1171 DHMLK
+1171 DHILK

-1195 LGTFVDRVI
+1195 LGRFVDRVI
-1204 NAMDEQEMSSQYEG
+1204 NAMDEQEMSRQYEG

>member
-29 LEDHG
+29 LEDHD

-40 SDCIFPSLFGL
+40 ADCVFPSLFGL

-61 FTAQPQRTGNRMR
+61 FTAQPQRTGKRMR
-74 FTVNIGAHFCGREL
+74 LTVNIGAHFCRREL

-153 TTSKTHAEVPSRQQE
+153 TTSKTRAEVPSRQQE
-168 SSEATVRTHPQRRP
+168 SSEATVRTHPKRRP

-207 VNRLKKQLHGPHRE
+207 VNRFKKQLHGPHRE

-231 FQITERDPHPLRAS
+231 FQMTEREPHPLRAS
-245 PRALALLANAFSKL
+245 PKALALLANAFSKL

-302 LSQVAGDDADTTRK
+302 LSQVVGDKADTARKALAKEVGSRDLTDPREWSAQHLAMVTNGLSKVAGDDADTTRKALAKEVGSRDLTDTKEWSAQPLAMVTNGLSPVTGDDADTTRK

-364 GRRALAGDLKCW
+364 GRR
-376 IAQDLAMV
+376 
-384 TNGLS
+384 
-389 PVTGDDADTTRKA
+389 
-402 LAKEVGRRDL
+402 DL
-412 TAPWEWSAQPLAM
+412 T
-425 VTNGLSQV
+425 N
-433 TGDDAD
+433 
-439 TTRKALAKEVG
+439 
-450 SRDLTDTKE
+450 TKE

-474 VAGDDADTTRKALAK
+474 V
-489 EVGRRA
+489 V
-495 LAGDLKYWIA
+495 
-505 QHLALLTNSLRQVA
+505 
-519 GDDADTTR
+519 
-527 KALAKEVGS
+527 
-536 RDLNDTKEWSAQ
+536 
-548 HLAMVT
+548 
-554 NGLSPVT
+554 
-561 GDNADTTR
+561 
-569 KALAKEVGRRGLA
+569 
-582 GDLKCWIAQDLAM
+582 
-595 VTNGL
+595 
-600 SQVTGDDDA
+600 
-609 DTTRKAL
+609 
-616 AKEVGRRALA
+616 
-626 GDLKCWIAQHLA
+626 
-638 MVTNGLSQVTGDDA
+638 
-652 DTTRKALAKEVGR
+652 
-665 RALAGN
+665 
-671 LKCWIAQ
+671 
-678 NLAMV
+678 
-683 TNGLSQVTGDDAD
+683 
-696 TTRKALA
+696 
-703 KEVGRR
+703 
-709 ALAGDLKCWI
+709 
-719 AQELAMVTNGL
+719 
-730 SQVTGDDADTTRK
+730 
-743 ALAKEV
+743 
-749 GRRDLTAPWEWS
+749 
-761 AQPLAMV
+761 
-768 TNGLRQV
+768 
-775 MGDDADTTRKALAK
+775 
-789 EVGRRA
+789 
-795 LAGDLKCWIAQELAM
+795 
-810 VTNGLSQVTG
+810 
-820 DDADTTRKA
+820 
-829 LAKEVGRRDLTDP
+829 
-842 REWSAQHLAMVT
+842 
-854 NGLSPVAGDD
+854 GDD

-913 LAKEVGSRDLTD
+913 LAKEVGRRDLTDTKEWSAQHLAMVTNGLSQVTGDDADTTRKALAKEEGSRDLTDTKEWSAQLLAMVTNGLSQVAGDDADTTRKALAKEVGSRDLTNTKEWSAQPLAMVTNGLSQVTGDDADTTRKALAKEVGSRDLTNTKEWSAQPLAMVTNGLSQVAGDDADTTRKALAKEVGSRDLTDTKEWSAQHLAMVTNGLSKVTGDDADTTRKALTKEVGSRDLTDTKEWSAQHLAMVTNGLSQVTGDDADTTRKALAKEVGRRALAGDIKCWIAQGLAMVTNGLRQVAGDDADTTRKALAKEVGRRALAGDLKCWIAQHLAMVTNGLSPVTGDDADTPRKALAKEVGSRDLTD
-925 TREWTAQP
+925 TREWSAQH

-944 SHVIGEDVVQASIQ
+944 SHVIGADVVQASIQ

-963 SPTEQE
+963 SPTEQD
-969 IIMALYALC
+969 IIMALDALC

-1006 GGPLQQ
+1006 GGPLQH

-1031 PLVKDDPD
+1031 PPVKDDPD
-1039 TPRFDIFVKPLMDM
+1039 TPRFDIFVKPLMDR

-1153 DELLA
+1153 DELLLA

-1171 DHMLK
+1171 DHILK

-1204 NAMDEQEMSSQYEG
+1204 NAMDEQEMSRQYEG

>member
-1 MTCQP
+1 
-6 GNLSTNHLNATIS
+6 
-19 GNDFSCPVML
+19 
-29 LEDHG
+29 
-34 RYMRRF
+34 
-40 SDCIFPSLFGL
+40 
-51 CRLAIYPAIA
+51 
-61 FTAQPQRTGNRMR
+61 
-74 FTVNIGAHFCGREL
+74 
-88 FFIWL
+88 

-231 FQITERDPHPLRAS
+231 FQMTERDPHPLRAS
-245 PRALALLANAFSKL
+245 PKALALLANAFSKL

-289 GFKAQTLAMVLNS
+289 GFNAQNLAMVLNS
-302 LSQVAGDDADTTRK
+302 LSQVAGDDAGTTRKALAKEVGSRDLADTKEWSAQHLAMVTNGLSQVAGGDADTTRK
-316 ALAKEVGRRDLTDPR
+316 ALAKEVGSRDLTNTK
-331 EWSAQHLA
+331 EWSAQHLAMVTNGLSQVAGDDADMTRKALAKEVGRRALAGDLKYWIAQDLA

-364 GRRALAGDLKCW
+364 GSRDLTDTKEWSAQHLAMVTNGLNPVTGDDDADTPRKALAKEVGRRALAGDLKCW
-376 IAQDLAMV
+376 IAQD
-384 TNGLS
+384 
-389 PVTGDDADTTRKA
+389 
-402 LAKEVGRRDL
+402 
-412 TAPWEWSAQPLAM
+412 LAM

-474 VAGDDADTTRKALAK
+474 VTGDDADTTRKALAKEVGRRDLTDTKEWSAQHLAMVTNALSPVAGDDADTTRKALAK

-495 LAGDLKYWIA
+495 LAGYLKCWIAQHLAMVTNALSQVAGDDANTTRKALAKEVGRRALTGDLKCWIA
-505 QHLALLTNSLRQVA
+505 QHLALVTNGLSQVA
-519 GDDADTTR
+519 GDDAKTTR

-536 RDLNDTKEWSAQ
+536 RDLTDTKEWSAQ

-554 NGLSPVT
+554 NGLSRVT
-561 GDNADTTR
+561 
-569 KALAKEVGRRGLA
+569 
-582 GDLKCWIAQDLAM
+582 
-595 VTNGL
+595 
-600 SQVTGDDDA
+600 
-609 DTTRKAL
+609 
-616 AKEVGRRALA
+616 
-626 GDLKCWIAQHLA
+626 
-638 MVTNGLSQVTGDDA
+638 
-652 DTTRKALAKEVGR
+652 
-665 RALAGN
+665 
-671 LKCWIAQ
+671 
-678 NLAMV
+678 
-683 TNGLSQVTGDDAD
+683 
-696 TTRKALA
+696 
-703 KEVGRR
+703 
-709 ALAGDLKCWI
+709 
-719 AQELAMVTNGL
+719 
-730 SQVTGDDADTTRK
+730 
-743 ALAKEV
+743 
-749 GRRDLTAPWEWS
+749 
-761 AQPLAMV
+761 
-768 TNGLRQV
+768 
-775 MGDDADTTRKALAK
+775 
-789 EVGRRA
+789 
-795 LAGDLKCWIAQELAM
+795 
-810 VTNGLSQVTG
+810 
-820 DDADTTRKA
+820 
-829 LAKEVGRRDLTDP
+829 
-842 REWSAQHLAMVT
+842 
-854 NGLSPVAGDD
+854 GDD

-874 EVGSRDLTD
+874 EVGSRDLTN

-908 TTRKA
+908 TPRKA
-913 LAKEVGSRDLTD
+913 LAKEVGRRDLTD
-925 TREWTAQP
+925 PREWSAQH

-963 SPTEQE
+963 SPTEQD
-969 IIMALYALC
+969 IIMALDALC

-1006 GGPLQQ
+1006 GGPLQHN
-1012 SVGDFL
+1012 VGDFL

-1039 TPRFDIFVKPLMDM
+1039 TPRFDIFVKPLMDR
-1053 ENIRDVLS
+1053 ENIRDLLS

-1108 NALPNQNIVMEVNI
+1108 NALPNQNIAMEVNI

-1153 DELLA
+1153 DELLLA
-1158 KESGKRRARDRLI
+1158 KESGKRRARDPLI
-1171 DHMLK
+1171 DHILK

-1218 LRVNDL
+1218 LRVTDL

>member
-40 SDCIFPSLFGL
+40 ADCVFPSLFGL

-61 FTAQPQRTGNRMR
+61 FTAQPQRTGKRMR
-74 FTVNIGAHFCGREL
+74 FTVNIGAHFCRREL

-130 RTGVRPHA
+130 RTGARPHA

-168 SSEATVRTHPQRRP
+168 SSEATVRTHPKRRP

-231 FQITERDPHPLRAS
+231 FQMTEREPHPLRAS
-245 PRALALLANAFSKL
+245 PKALALLANAFSKL

-302 LSQVAGDDADTTRK
+302 LSQVEGDK
-316 ALAKEVGRRDLTDPR
+316 
-331 EWSAQHLA
+331 
-339 MVTNGLSQVTGD
+339 
-351 DADTTRKALAKEV
+351 ADTTRKALAKEV

-376 IAQDLAMV
+376 IAQELAMV

-389 PVTGDDADTTRKA
+389 QVAGDDADTTRKA

-412 TAPWEWSAQPLAM
+412 T
-425 VTNGLSQV
+425 
-433 TGDDAD
+433 D
-439 TTRKALAKEVG
+439 TR
-450 SRDLTDTKE
+450 E

-495 LAGDLKYWIA
+495 LAGDLK
-505 QHLALLTNSLRQVA
+505 
-519 GDDADTTR
+519 
-527 KALAKEVGS
+527 
-536 RDLNDTKEWSAQ
+536 
-548 HLAMVT
+548 
-554 NGLSPVT
+554 
-561 GDNADTTR
+561 
-569 KALAKEVGRRGLA
+569 
-582 GDLKCWIAQDLAM
+582 CWIAQDLAM
-595 VTNGL
+595 VT
-600 SQVTGDDDA
+600 
-609 DTTRKAL
+609 R
-616 AKEVGRRALA
+616 
-626 GDLKCWIAQHLA
+626 
-638 MVTNGLSQVTGDDA
+638 
-652 DTTRKALAKEVGR
+652 
-665 RALAGN
+665 
-671 LKCWIAQ
+671 
-678 NLAMV
+678 
-683 TNGLSQVTGDDAD
+683 
-696 TTRKALA
+696 
-703 KEVGRR
+703 
-709 ALAGDLKCWI
+709 
-719 AQELAMVTNGL
+719 
-730 SQVTGDDADTTRK
+730 
-743 ALAKEV
+743 
-749 GRRDLTAPWEWS
+749 
-761 AQPLAMV
+761 
-768 TNGLRQV
+768 
-775 MGDDADTTRKALAK
+775 
-789 EVGRRA
+789 
-795 LAGDLKCWIAQELAM
+795 
-810 VTNGLSQVTG
+810 
-820 DDADTTRKA
+820 
-829 LAKEVGRRDLTDP
+829 
-842 REWSAQHLAMVT
+842 
-854 NGLSPVAGDD
+854 GLSPVAGDD

-883 TKEWSAQPLAM
+883 TKEWSAQHLAMVTNGLSQVTGDDADTTRKALAKEVGSRDLTNTKEWSAQPLAMVTNGLSPVTGDDADTPRKALAKEVGRRALAGDLKCWIAQHLAMVTNGLSLVAGDDADTTRKALAKEVGSRDLADTKEWSAQHLAMVTNGLSPVMGDDADTTRKALAKEVGSRDLADTKEWSAQHLAMVTNGLSPVMGDDADTTRKALAKEVGRRALAGDLKCWIAQDLAMVTNVLSPVTGDDADTTRKALAKEVGSRDLTDTKEWSAQHLAMVTNGLSPVSGDDADTTRKALAKEVGRRALAGDLKCWIAQDLAMVTNGLSQEAGDDADTTRKALAKEVGRRALAGDLKCWIAQDLAMVTNGLRQVAGDDVDTTRKALAKEVGRRALAGDLKCWIAQDLAM

-925 TREWTAQP
+925 TKEWSAQP

-963 SPTEQE
+963 SPTEQD
-969 IIMALYALC
+969 IIMALDALC

-1006 GGPLQQ
+1006 GGPLQHN
-1012 SVGDFL
+1012 VGEFL

-1039 TPRFDIFVKPLMDM
+1039 TPRFDIFVKPLMDR
-1053 ENIRDVLS
+1053 ENIRDLLS

-1145 IQDDTMEN
+1145 IQDETIEN
-1153 DELLA
+1153 DELLLA
-1158 KESGKRRARDRLI
+1158 KESGKRRARDPLI
-1171 DHMLK
+1171 DHILK
-1176 GLGFEVLR
+1176 SLGFEVLR

-1204 NAMDEQEMSSQYEG
+1204 NAMDEQEMSRQYEG

>member
-19 GNDFSCPVML
+19 GNDFSYPVML

-40 SDCIFPSLFGL
+40 ADCVFPSLFGL

-61 FTAQPQRTGNRMR
+61 FTAQPQRTGNGMR

-168 SSEATVRTHPQRRP
+168 SSEATVRTHPKRRP

-231 FQITERDPHPLRAS
+231 FQMTERDPHPLRAS

-289 GFKAQTLAMVLNS
+289 GFKAQTLAMVFNS
-302 LSQVAGDDADTTRK
+302 LSQVAGNKADTTRK
-316 ALAKEVGRRDLTDPR
+316 ALAKEVGRRDLTDTK
-331 EWSAQHLA
+331 EWSTQPLA
-339 MVTNGLSQVTGD
+339 MVTNGLSPVTGD

-402 LAKEVGRRDL
+402 LAKEVG
-412 TAPWEWSAQPLAM
+412 
-425 VTNGLSQV
+425 
-433 TGDDAD
+433 
-439 TTRKALAKEVG
+439 

-459 WSAQH
+459 WS
-464 LAMVTNGLSQ
+464 
-474 VAGDDADTTRKALAK
+474 
-489 EVGRRA
+489 
-495 LAGDLKYWIA
+495 
-505 QHLALLTNSLRQVA
+505 
-519 GDDADTTR
+519 
-527 KALAKEVGS
+527 
-536 RDLNDTKEWSAQ
+536 
-548 HLAMVT
+548 
-554 NGLSPVT
+554 
-561 GDNADTTR
+561 
-569 KALAKEVGRRGLA
+569 
-582 GDLKCWIAQDLAM
+582 
-595 VTNGL
+595 
-600 SQVTGDDDA
+600 
-609 DTTRKAL
+609 
-616 AKEVGRRALA
+616 
-626 GDLKCWIAQHLA
+626 AQHLA

-652 DTTRKALAKEVGR
+652 DTTRKALTKEVGR
-665 RALAGN
+665 
-671 LKCWIAQ
+671 
-678 NLAMV
+678 
-683 TNGLSQVTGDDAD
+683 
-696 TTRKALA
+696 
-703 KEVGRR
+703 
-709 ALAGDLKCWI
+709 
-719 AQELAMVTNGL
+719 
-730 SQVTGDDADTTRK
+730 
-743 ALAKEV
+743 
-749 GRRDLTAPWEWS
+749 
-761 AQPLAMV
+761 
-768 TNGLRQV
+768 
-775 MGDDADTTRKALAK
+775 
-789 EVGRRA
+789 
-795 LAGDLKCWIAQELAM
+795 
-810 VTNGLSQVTG
+810 
-820 DDADTTRKA
+820 
-829 LAKEVGRRDLTDP
+829 
-842 REWSAQHLAMVT
+842 
-854 NGLSPVAGDD
+854 
-864 ADTTRKALAK
+864 
-874 EVGSRDLTD
+874 RDLTD

-913 LAKEVGSRDLTD
+913 LAKEVGSRDLTN
-925 TREWTAQP
+925 TKEWSAQP
-933 LAMVASGMSHC
+933 LAMVTNGLSQVAGDDADTTRKALDKEVGSRDLTNTKEWSAQHLAMVINGLSQVAGDDADTTRKALAKEVGSRDLTDTKEWSAQHLAMVTNGLSPVTGDDADTTRKALAKEVGSRALARGLKGWIAQDLAMVTNGLSQVAGDDADTTRKALAKEVGSRNLTDTKEWSAQHLAMVTNGLSPVTGDDADTTRKALAKEVGRRDLTDPREWSAQHLAMVASGVSHC

-963 SPTEQE
+963 SPTEQG
-969 IIMALYALC
+969 IIMALDALC

-1006 GGPLQQ
+1006 GGPLQHN
-1012 SVGDFL
+1012 VGEFL

-1039 TPRFDIFVKPLMDM
+1039 TPRFDIFVKPLMDR
-1053 ENIRDVLS
+1053 ENIRDLLS

-1145 IQDDTMEN
+1145 IQDETMEN
-1153 DELLA
+1153 DELLLA
-1158 KESGKRRARDRLI
+1158 KESGKRRARDPLI
-1171 DHMLK
+1171 DHILK
-1176 GLGFEVLR
+1176 SLGFEVLR

-1204 NAMDEQEMSSQYEG
+1204 NAMDEQEMSRQYEG

>member
-6 GNLSTNHLNATIS
+6 GNLSTSHLNATIS

-40 SDCIFPSLFGL
+40 ADCVFPSLFGL

-74 FTVNIGAHFCGREL
+74 FTVNIGAHFCRREL

-115 WAAIVKPLPASLYPG
+115 WAAIVKPLPASVYPG
-130 RTGVRPHA
+130 RTCVRPHA

-168 SSEATVRTHPQRRP
+168 SSEATVRTHPKRSP

-231 FQITERDPHPLRAS
+231 FQMTEREPHPLRAS
-245 PRALALLANAFSKL
+245 PKALALLANAFSKL

-302 LSQVAGDDADTTRK
+302 LSQVAGDKADTTRK
-316 ALAKEVGRRDLTDPR
+316 ALAKEVG
-331 EWSAQHLA
+331 
-339 MVTNGLSQVTGD
+339 G
-351 DADTTRKALAKEV
+351 
-364 GRRALAGDLKCW
+364 RALAGDLKCW
-376 IAQDLAMV
+376 IAQ
-384 TNGLS
+384 
-389 PVTGDDADTTRKA
+389 
-402 LAKEVGRRDL
+402 E
-412 TAPWEWSAQPLAM
+412 LAM

-433 TGDDAD
+433 ADDDAD

-474 VAGDDADTTRKALAK
+474 L
-489 EVGRRA
+489 
-495 LAGDLKYWIA
+495 
-505 QHLALLTNSLRQVA
+505 A

-536 RDLNDTKEWSAQ
+536 RDLTDTKEWSAQ
-548 HLAMVT
+548 PM
-554 NGLSPVT
+554 
-561 GDNADTTR
+561 
-569 KALAKEVGRRGLA
+569 
-582 GDLKCWIAQDLAM
+582 AM

-600 SQVTGDDDA
+600 SQVTG
-609 DTTRKAL
+609 
-616 AKEVGRRALA
+616 G
-626 GDLKCWIAQHLA
+626 
-638 MVTNGLSQVTGDDA
+638 
-652 DTTRKALAKEVGR
+652 
-665 RALAGN
+665 
-671 LKCWIAQ
+671 
-678 NLAMV
+678 
-683 TNGLSQVTGDDAD
+683 DAD

-730 SQVTGDDADTTRK
+730 SQVADDDADTTRKALAKEVGSRDLTDTKEWSAQHLAMVTNGLSQLAGDDADTTRK

-749 GRRDLTAPWEWS
+749 E
-761 AQPLAMV
+761 
-768 TNGLRQV
+768 
-775 MGDDADTTRKALAK
+775 
-789 EVGRRA
+789 RRA
-795 LAGDLKCWIAQELAM
+795 LAGDLKCWIAQDLAM

-829 LAKEVGRRDLTDP
+829 LAKEVGSRALAGDLKCWIAQDLAMVTNGLSQVAGDDADTTRKALAKEVGRRDLTDTK
-842 REWSAQHLAMVT
+842 EWSAQPLAMVT
-854 NGLSPVAGDD
+854 NGLSPVAGDDADTTRKVLAKEVGSRALAGDLKCWLAQDLAMVTNGLRQVAGDD

-883 TKEWSAQPLAM
+883 TKEWSAQH
-894 VTNGLSQVTGDDAD
+894 
-908 TTRKA
+908 
-913 LAKEVGSRDLTD
+913 
-925 TREWTAQP
+925 

-963 SPTEQE
+963 SPTEQV

-1001 GFIDT
+1001 DFIDT

-1012 SVGDFL
+1012 SVSDFL

-1078 LEIDVSPALSAPEK
+1078 LEIDVSPALSAPEEK
-1092 KVKVSAL
+1092 AKVSAL

-1108 NALPNQNIVMEVNI
+1108 SALPNQNIVMEVNI

-1153 DELLA
+1153 DEPLLA

-1171 DHMLK
+1171 DHILK

>member
-34 RYMRRF
+34 RYMRRVA
-40 SDCIFPSLFGL
+40 DCVFPSLFGL

-61 FTAQPQRTGNRMR
+61 FTAQPQRTGKRMR
-74 FTVNIGAHFCGREL
+74 LTVNIGAHFCRREL

-153 TTSKTHAEVPSRQQE
+153 TISKIHAEVPSRQQE
-168 SSEATVRTHPQRRP
+168 SSEATVRTHPKRRP

-231 FQITERDPHPLRAS
+231 FQMTERDPHPLRTS
-245 PRALALLANAFSKL
+245 PKALALLANAFSKL

-302 LSQVAGDDADTTRK
+302 LSQVAGDKADTTQKALAKEVGRRDLTDTKEWSAQHLAMVTNGLSQVAGDDADTTRKALAKEVGRRDLTDPREWSAQSLAMVTNGLKQVAGDDADTTRKALAKEVGRRALSGDLKCWIAQDLAMVTNGLRQVAGDDADTTRKALAKEVGSRALAGDLKCWISQDLAMVTNGLRQVAGDDADTTRKALAKEVGRRDLTWPAQHLAMVTNGLSQMTGDDADTTRKALAKEVGSRDLTDTKEWSAQPLAMVTNSLSQVTGDDADTTRKALAKEVGSRDLTNTKEWSAQHLAMVTNGLSPMTGDDADTTRK

-339 MVTNGLSQVTGD
+339 MVTNGLNQVAGD

-364 GRRALAGDLKCW
+364 RSR
-376 IAQDLAMV
+376 DLA
-384 TNGLS
+384 
-389 PVTGDDADTTRKA
+389 DTK
-402 LAKEVGRRDL
+402 
-412 TAPWEWSAQPLAM
+412 EWSAQPLAM

-433 TGDDAD
+433 TGDDANTTRKALAKEVGRRDLTDTKEWSAQHLAMVTNGLSPVAGDDAD

-495 LAGDLKYWIA
+495 LAGDLKCW
-505 QHLALLTNSLRQVA
+505 L
-519 GDDADTTR
+519 
-527 KALAKEVGS
+527 
-536 RDLNDTKEWSAQ
+536 AQ

-554 NGLSPVT
+554 NGL
-561 GDNADTTR
+561 R
-569 KALAKEVGRRGLA
+569 
-582 GDLKCWIAQDLAM
+582 
-595 VTNGL
+595 
-600 SQVTGDDDA
+600 
-609 DTTRKAL
+609 
-616 AKEVGRRALA
+616 
-626 GDLKCWIAQHLA
+626 
-638 MVTNGLSQVTGDDA
+638 
-652 DTTRKALAKEVGR
+652 
-665 RALAGN
+665 
-671 LKCWIAQ
+671 
-678 NLAMV
+678 
-683 TNGLSQVTGDDAD
+683 
-696 TTRKALA
+696 
-703 KEVGRR
+703 
-709 ALAGDLKCWI
+709 
-719 AQELAMVTNGL
+719 
-730 SQVTGDDADTTRK
+730 
-743 ALAKEV
+743 
-749 GRRDLTAPWEWS
+749 
-761 AQPLAMV
+761 
-768 TNGLRQV
+768 
-775 MGDDADTTRKALAK
+775 
-789 EVGRRA
+789 
-795 LAGDLKCWIAQELAM
+795 
-810 VTNGLSQVTG
+810 QVTG

-829 LAKEVGRRDLTDP
+829 LAKEVGRRDLTDTK
-842 REWSAQHLAMVT
+842 EWSAQHLAMVAS
-854 NGLSPVAGDD
+854 GLRQVEGDD

-874 EVGSRDLTD
+874 EVGRRDLTD
-883 TKEWSAQPLAM
+883 TKEWSAQH
-894 VTNGLSQVTGDDAD
+894 
-908 TTRKA
+908 
-913 LAKEVGSRDLTD
+913 
-925 TREWTAQP
+925 
-933 LAMVASGMSHC
+933 LAMVASGMSYC

-963 SPTEQE
+963 SPTEQD

-1053 ENIRDVLS
+1053 ENIRDLLS

-1092 KVKVSAL
+1092 KVKVSAS

-1153 DELLA
+1153 DEFLLA

-1171 DHMLK
+1171 DHILK
-1176 GLGFEVLR
+1176 SLGFEVLR

-1204 NAMDEQEMSSQYEG
+1204 NAMDEQEMSRQYEG

>member
-40 SDCIFPSLFGL
+40 ADCVFPSLFGL
-51 CRLAIYPAIA
+51 CLAIYPAIA

-74 FTVNIGAHFCGREL
+74 FTVNIGAHFSGREL

-168 SSEATVRTHPQRRP
+168 SSEATVRTHPKRRP

-231 FQITERDPHPLRAS
+231 FQMTEREPHPLRAS
-245 PRALALLANAFSKL
+245 PKALALLANAFSKL

-289 GFKAQTLAMVLNS
+289 GFNAQDLAMVTNS

-316 ALAKEVGRRDLTDPR
+316 ALAKEVGIRDLTDTK
-331 EWSAQHLA
+331 EWSAQPLAMVTNGLSPVTGDDADTTRKALAKEVGRRALAGDLKCWIAQELA

-376 IAQDLAMV
+376 IAQ
-384 TNGLS
+384 
-389 PVTGDDADTTRKA
+389 
-402 LAKEVGRRDL
+402 E
-412 TAPWEWSAQPLAM
+412 LAM

-439 TTRKALAKEVG
+439 TTRKALTKEVG
-450 SRDLTDTKE
+450 SRDLTNTKE
-459 WSAQH
+459 WSAQP
-464 LAMVTNGLSQ
+464 LAMVTNGL
-474 VAGDDADTTRKALAK
+474 
-489 EVGRRA
+489 
-495 LAGDLKYWIA
+495 
-505 QHLALLTNSLRQVA
+505 RQVA
-519 GDDADTTR
+519 G
-527 KALAKEVGS
+527 
-536 RDLNDTKEWSAQ
+536 
-548 HLAMVT
+548 
-554 NGLSPVT
+554 
-561 GDNADTTR
+561 
-569 KALAKEVGRRGLA
+569 
-582 GDLKCWIAQDLAM
+582 
-595 VTNGL
+595 
-600 SQVTGDDDA
+600 DDA

-638 MVTNGLSQVTGDDA
+638 MVTNGLSPVTGDDA

-665 RALAGN
+665 RALAGD

-678 NLAMV
+678 ELAMV

-749 GRRDLTAPWEWS
+749 GSRDLTNTKEWS

-775 MGDDADTTRKALAK
+775 AGDDADTTRKALAKEVGRRALAGDLKCWIAQHLAMVTNGLSQVTGDDADTTRKALAKEVGSRDLTDTKEWSAQPLAMVTNGLSQVTGDDADTTRKALAK

-829 LAKEVGRRDLTDP
+829 LAKEVG
-842 REWSAQHLAMVT
+842 
-854 NGLSPVAGDD
+854 
-864 ADTTRKALAK
+864 
-874 EVGSRDLTD
+874 
-883 TKEWSAQPLAM
+883 
-894 VTNGLSQVTGDDAD
+894 
-908 TTRKA
+908 
-913 LAKEVGSRDLTD
+913 SRDLTD
-925 TREWTAQP
+925 TREWSAQS

-963 SPTEQE
+963 SPTEQD
-969 IIMALYALC
+969 IIMALDALC

-1006 GGPLQQ
+1006 GGPLQH
-1012 SVGDFL
+1012 SVGDVL

-1039 TPRFDIFVKPLMDM
+1039 TPRFDIFVKPLMDR
-1053 ENIRDVLS
+1053 ENIRDLLS

-1135 CIEVDGPHHY
+1135 CIEVDGPRHY

-1153 DELLA
+1153 DELLLA
-1158 KESGKRRARDRLI
+1158 KESGKRRARDPLI
-1171 DHMLK
+1171 DHILK

-1204 NAMDEQEMSSQYEG
+1204 NAMDEQEMSRQYEG

>member
-40 SDCIFPSLFGL
+40 ADCVFPSLFGL

-61 FTAQPQRTGNRMR
+61 FTAQPQRTGNGMR
-74 FTVNIGAHFCGREL
+74 FTVNIGAHFCRREL

-130 RTGVRPHA
+130 RTCVRPHA

-168 SSEATVRTHPQRRP
+168 SSEATVRTHPKRSP

-196 FDQQIEALANE
+196 FDQQIEALAIE

-231 FQITERDPHPLRAS
+231 FQMTERDPHPLRAS
-245 PRALALLANAFSKL
+245 PKALALLANAFSKL

-302 LSQVAGDDADTTRK
+302 LSQVAGDKADTTRK

-351 DADTTRKALAKEV
+351 DADTTRKALV
-364 GRRALAGDLKCW
+364 
-376 IAQDLAMV
+376 
-384 TNGLS
+384 
-389 PVTGDDADTTRKA
+389 
-402 LAKEVGRRDL
+402 KEVGRRDL
-412 TAPWEWSAQPLAM
+412 TDPREWSAQPLAM

-450 SRDLTDTKE
+450 
-459 WSAQH
+459 
-464 LAMVTNGLSQ
+464 
-474 VAGDDADTTRKALAK
+474 
-489 EVGRRA
+489 RRA
-495 LAGDLKYWIA
+495 F
-505 QHLALLTNSLRQVA
+505 T
-519 GDDADTTR
+519 
-527 KALAKEVGS
+527 
-536 RDLNDTKEWSAQ
+536 
-548 HLAMVT
+548 
-554 NGLSPVT
+554 
-561 GDNADTTR
+561 
-569 KALAKEVGRRGLA
+569 
-582 GDLKCWIAQDLAM
+582 GDLKCWIAQD
-595 VTNGL
+595 
-600 SQVTGDDDA
+600 
-609 DTTRKAL
+609 
-616 AKEVGRRALA
+616 
-626 GDLKCWIAQHLA
+626 
-638 MVTNGLSQVTGDDA
+638 
-652 DTTRKALAKEVGR
+652 
-665 RALAGN
+665 
-671 LKCWIAQ
+671 
-678 NLAMV
+678 LAMV

-730 SQVTGDDADTTRK
+730 SQVTGDGADTTRK

-749 GRRDLTAPWEWS
+749 GSRDLTDTKEWS
-761 AQPLAMV
+761 AQHLAMV
-768 TNGLRQV
+768 TNGLSQV
-775 MGDDADTTRKALAK
+775 AGDDADTTRKALAK
-789 EVGRRA
+789 EVGSR
-795 LAGDLKCWIAQELAM
+795 DLTDTKEWSAKHLAM
-810 VTNGLSQVTG
+810 VTNGLSQV
-820 DDADTTRKA
+820 
-829 LAKEVGRRDLTDP
+829 
-842 REWSAQHLAMVT
+842 
-854 NGLSPVAGDD
+854 AGED

-894 VTNGLSQVTGDDAD
+894 VTNGLSQVAGDDAD
-908 TTRKA
+908 TSRKA
-913 LAKEVGSRDLTD
+913 LAKEVGRRDLTD
-925 TREWTAQP
+925 TKEWSAQH
-933 LAMVASGMSHC
+933 LAMVASGISHC

-963 SPTEQE
+963 SPTEQD
-969 IIMALYALC
+969 IIMALDALC

-1006 GGPLQQ
+1006 GGPLQH

-1039 TPRFDIFVKPLMDM
+1039 TPRFDIFVKPLMDR
-1053 ENIRDVLS
+1053 ENIRDLLS

-1092 KVKVSAL
+1092 KVKVSAS

-1153 DELLA
+1153 DELLLA
-1158 KESGKRRARDRLI
+1158 KESGKRRARDPLI
-1171 DHMLK
+1171 DHILK

>member
-1 MTCQP
+1 M
-6 GNLSTNHLNATIS
+6 
-19 GNDFSCPVML
+19 
-29 LEDHG
+29 
-34 RYMRRF
+34 
-40 SDCIFPSLFGL
+40 
-51 CRLAIYPAIA
+51 
-61 FTAQPQRTGNRMR
+61 
-74 FTVNIGAHFCGREL
+74 

-168 SSEATVRTHPQRRP
+168 SSEATVRTHPKRRP

-221 SHKTALLDLA
+221 SHKIALLDLA
-231 FQITERDPHPLRAS
+231 FQMTERDPHPLRAS
-245 PRALALLANAFSKL
+245 PKALALLANAFSKL

-289 GFKAQTLAMVLNS
+289 GFNAQNLAMVLNS
-302 LSQVAGDDADTTRK
+302 LSQVAGDKADTTRK
-316 ALAKEVGRRDLTDPR
+316 ALAKEVGRRDLTDSR
-331 EWSAQHLA
+331 EWSAQSLA
-339 MVTNGLSQVTGD
+339 MVTNGLNQVTGD
-351 DADTTRKALAKEV
+351 DA
-364 GRRALAGDLKCW
+364 
-376 IAQDLAMV
+376 
-384 TNGLS
+384 S
-389 PVTGDDADTTRKA
+389 
-402 LAKEVGRRDL
+402 
-412 TAPWEWSAQPLAM
+412 
-425 VTNGLSQV
+425 
-433 TGDDAD
+433 

-489 EVGRRA
+489 EVGRRDLTDSREWSA
-495 LAGDLKYWIA
+495 QPLAMV
-505 QHLALLTNSLRQVA
+505 TNGLSQVA

-536 RDLNDTKEWSAQ
+536 RDLTDTKEWSAQ

-554 NGLSPVT
+554 NGLSQV
-561 GDNADTTR
+561 
-569 KALAKEVGRRGLA
+569 A
-582 GDLKCWIAQDLAM
+582 G
-595 VTNGL
+595 V
-600 SQVTGDDDA
+600 DA

-652 DTTRKALAKEVGR
+652 DTTRKALAKEVGSRDLTDTKEWSAQHLAMVTNGLSPVTGDDADTTRKALAKEVGR
-665 RALAGN
+665 RALAGD
-671 LKCWIAQ
+671 LMCWIAQ
-678 NLAMV
+678 GLAMV
-683 TNGLSQVTGDDAD
+683 TNGLSQVAGDDADATRKALAKEVGSRDLTNTKEWSAQHLAMVTNGLSPATGDDAD

-719 AQELAMVTNGL
+719 AQDLAMVTNGL
-730 SQVTGDDADTTRK
+730 SQVTGDDADTSRK

-749 GRRDLTAPWEWS
+749 GRRDLTDTSEWS

-775 MGDDADTTRKALAK
+775 TGDDADTTRKALAK
-789 EVGRRA
+789 EMGSRA
-795 LAGDLKCWIAQELAM
+795 LAGGLKGWIAQELAM
-810 VTNGLSQVTG
+810 VTNGLSQ
-820 DDADTTRKA
+820 
-829 LAKEVGRRDLTDP
+829 
-842 REWSAQHLAMVT
+842 
-854 NGLSPVAGDD
+854 VAGDD

-883 TKEWSAQPLAM
+883 TSEWSAQ
-894 VTNGLSQVTGDDAD
+894 S
-908 TTRKA
+908 
-913 LAKEVGSRDLTD
+913 
-925 TREWTAQP
+925 

-963 SPTEQE
+963 SPTEQD
-969 IIMALYALC
+969 IIMALDALC

-996 LCDMT
+996 LCDMS

-1006 GGPLQQ
+1006 DGSLQH
-1012 SVGDFL
+1012 SVGDVL

-1039 TPRFDIFVKPLMDM
+1039 TPRFDIFVKPIMDM
-1053 ENIRDVLS
+1053 ENIRDLLS

-1092 KVKVSAL
+1092 KVKVSAS

-1153 DELLA
+1153 DEPLLA
-1158 KESGKRRARDRLI
+1158 KESGKRRARDPLI
-1171 DHMLK
+1171 DHILK

-1204 NAMDEQEMSSQYEG
+1204 NAMDEQEMSRQYEG

>member
-19 GNDFSCPVML
+19 GNDFSYPVML

-40 SDCIFPSLFGL
+40 ADCVFPSLFGL

-74 FTVNIGAHFCGREL
+74 FTVNIGAHFCRREL

-115 WAAIVKPLPASLYPG
+115 WAAIVKPSPASLYPG
-130 RTGVRPHA
+130 RTCVRPHA

-168 SSEATVRTHPQRRP
+168 SSEATVRTHPKRRP

-231 FQITERDPHPLRAS
+231 FQITEREPHPLRAS
-245 PRALALLANAFSKL
+245 PKALALLANAFSKL

-289 GFKAQTLAMVLNS
+289 GFNAQNLAMVLNS

-316 ALAKEVGRRDLTDPR
+316 ALAKEVGSRALAGDLKC
-331 EWSAQHLA
+331 WIAQDLA
-339 MVTNGLSQVTGD
+339 MVTSGLRQVTGD

-389 PVTGDDADTTRKA
+389 QVTGDDADTTRKALAKEVGSRDLTNTKEWSAQPLAMVTNGLSPVTGDDADTTRKA
-402 LAKEVGRRDL
+402 LAKEVGRRALAGDL
-412 TAPWEWSAQPLAM
+412 KCWIAQHLAM
-425 VTNGLSQV
+425 VTNGLSPV

-474 VAGDDADTTRKALAK
+474 VTGDDADTTRKALA
-489 EVGRRA
+489 
-495 LAGDLKYWIA
+495 I
-505 QHLALLTNSLRQVA
+505 
-519 GDDADTTR
+519 
-527 KALAKEVGS
+527 EVGS
-536 RDLNDTKEWSAQ
+536 RDLTDTKEWSAQ

-561 GDNADTTR
+561 GDDADTTW
-569 KALAKEVGRRGLA
+569 KALVKEVGRR
-582 GDLKCWIAQDLAM
+582 DLTDPREWSDQPLSM

-600 SQVTGDDDA
+600 RQVEGDDA

-638 MVTNGLSQVTGDDA
+638 MVTNGLSQVA
-652 DTTRKALAKEVGR
+652 
-665 RALAGN
+665 
-671 LKCWIAQ
+671 
-678 NLAMV
+678 
-683 TNGLSQVTGDDAD
+683 GDDAD

-719 AQELAMVTNGL
+719 AQ
-730 SQVTGDDADTTRK
+730 D
-743 ALAKEV
+743 
-749 GRRDLTAPWEWS
+749 
-761 AQPLAMV
+761 
-768 TNGLRQV
+768 
-775 MGDDADTTRKALAK
+775 
-789 EVGRRA
+789 
-795 LAGDLKCWIAQELAM
+795 LAM

-842 REWSAQHLAMVT
+842 REWSAQPLAMVT
-854 NGLSPVAGDD
+854 NGLSQVAGDD

-874 EVGSRDLTD
+874 EVGWRALAGDL
-883 TKEWSAQPLAM
+883 KCWIAQDLAM
-894 VTNGLSQVTGDDAD
+894 VTNGLSHVAGDDAD

-925 TREWTAQP
+925 TREWSAQP

-963 SPTEQE
+963 SPTEQD

-996 LCDMT
+996 LCDMS

-1006 GGPLQQ
+1006 DGSLQH
-1012 SVGDFL
+1012 SVGDVL

-1039 TPRFDIFVKPLMDM
+1039 TPRFDIFVKPLMDR
-1053 ENIRDVLS
+1053 ENIRDLLS

-1108 NALPNQNIVMEVNI
+1108 SALPNQNIVMEVNI

-1153 DELLA
+1153 DEPLLA
-1158 KESGKRRARDRLI
+1158 KESGKRRARDPLI
-1171 DHMLK
+1171 DHILK

-1195 LGTFVDRVI
+1195 LGRFVDRVI

>member
-19 GNDFSCPVML
+19 GNDFSYPVML
-29 LEDHG
+29 LEDPG

-40 SDCIFPSLFGL
+40 ADCVFPSLFGL

-61 FTAQPQRTGNRMR
+61 FTAQPQRTGKRMR
-74 FTVNIGAHFCGREL
+74 LTVNIGAHFCRREL

-168 SSEATVRTHPQRRP
+168 SSEATVRTHPKRRP

-231 FQITERDPHPLRAS
+231 FQITEREPHPLRAS
-245 PRALALLANAFSKL
+245 PKALALLANAFSKL

-302 LSQVAGDDADTTRK
+302 LSKVAGDKADTTRKALAKEVGSRDLTDTKEWSAQHLAMVTSGLSPVAGDDADTPRKALGKEVGRRDLTDTREWSAQPLAMVTNSLSQVAGDDVDTTRK
-316 ALAKEVGRRDLTDPR
+316 ALAKEVGRRALAGDLKC
-331 EWSAQHLA
+331 WIAQDLA
-339 MVTNGLSQVTGD
+339 MVTSGLRQVTGD

-389 PVTGDDADTTRKA
+389 QVTGDDADTTRKA
-402 LAKEVGRRDL
+402 LAKEVGRRALTGDLKCWIAQDLAMVTNGLSQVAGDADDTTRKALAKEVGSRDL
-412 TAPWEWSAQPLAM
+412 TDTKEWSAQHLAMVTNGLSPVTGDDADTIRKALAKEVGNRDLTDTKEWSAQHLAMVTNGLSQVTRDDADTTRKALAKEVGSRDLTDTKEWSAQHLAMVTNGLSQVTGDDADTTWKALVKEVGRRDLTDPREWSAQPLSIVTNGLRQVEGDDADTTRKALAKEVGRRALAGDLKCWIAQHLAMVTNGLSQVAGDDADTTRKALAKEVGRRALAGDLKCWIAQDLAM

-464 LAMVTNGLSQ
+464 LAMVTNGLRQ

-495 LAGDLKYWIA
+495 LAGDLK
-505 QHLALLTNSLRQVA
+505 
-519 GDDADTTR
+519 
-527 KALAKEVGS
+527 
-536 RDLNDTKEWSAQ
+536 
-548 HLAMVT
+548 
-554 NGLSPVT
+554 
-561 GDNADTTR
+561 
-569 KALAKEVGRRGLA
+569 
-582 GDLKCWIAQDLAM
+582 CWLAQDLAM

-600 SQVTGDDDA
+600 S
-609 DTTRKAL
+609 
-616 AKEVGRRALA
+616 
-626 GDLKCWIAQHLA
+626 
-638 MVTNGLSQVTGDDA
+638 
-652 DTTRKALAKEVGR
+652 
-665 RALAGN
+665 
-671 LKCWIAQ
+671 
-678 NLAMV
+678 
-683 TNGLSQVTGDDAD
+683 
-696 TTRKALA
+696 
-703 KEVGRR
+703 
-709 ALAGDLKCWI
+709 
-719 AQELAMVTNGL
+719 
-730 SQVTGDDADTTRK
+730 
-743 ALAKEV
+743 
-749 GRRDLTAPWEWS
+749 P
-761 AQPLAMV
+761 
-768 TNGLRQV
+768 
-775 MGDDADTTRKALAK
+775 
-789 EVGRRA
+789 
-795 LAGDLKCWIAQELAM
+795 
-810 VTNGLSQVTG
+810 
-820 DDADTTRKA
+820 
-829 LAKEVGRRDLTDP
+829 
-842 REWSAQHLAMVT
+842 
-854 NGLSPVAGDD
+854 
-864 ADTTRKALAK
+864 
-874 EVGSRDLTD
+874 
-883 TKEWSAQPLAM
+883 
-894 VTNGLSQVTGDDAD
+894 VTGDDAD

-925 TREWTAQP
+925 PREWSAQP

-963 SPTEQE
+963 SPTEQD

-1006 GGPLQQ
+1006 GGPLQH

-1039 TPRFDIFVKPLMDM
+1039 TPRFDIFVKPLMDR
-1053 ENIRDVLS
+1053 ENIRDLLS

-1153 DELLA
+1153 DELLLA

-1171 DHMLK
+1171 DHILK

-1204 NAMDEQEMSSQYEG
+1204 NAMDEQEMSRQYEG

>member
-6 GNLSTNHLNATIS
+6 GNLSTSHLNATIS
-19 GNDFSCPVML
+19 GNDFSYPVML
-29 LEDHG
+29 LEAHS

-40 SDCIFPSLFGL
+40 ADCVFPSLFGL

-61 FTAQPQRTGNRMR
+61 FTAQPQRTGKRMR
-74 FTVNIGAHFCGREL
+74 LTVNIGAHFCRREL

-168 SSEATVRTHPQRRP
+168 SSEATVRTHPKRRP

-221 SHKTALLDLA
+221 SHITALLDLA
-231 FQITERDPHPLRAS
+231 FQMTEREPHPLRAS
-245 PRALALLANAFSKL
+245 PKALALLANAFSKL

-302 LSQVAGDDADTTRK
+302 LSQVAGDKADATRK
-316 ALAKEVGRRDLTDPR
+316 ALAKEVGSRDLTDPR
-331 EWSAQHLA
+331 
-339 MVTNGLSQVTGD
+339 
-351 DADTTRKALAKEV
+351 
-364 GRRALAGDLKCW
+364 
-376 IAQDLAMV
+376 
-384 TNGLS
+384 
-389 PVTGDDADTTRKA
+389 
-402 LAKEVGRRDL
+402 
-412 TAPWEWSAQPLAM
+412 EWSAQPLAM
-425 VTNGLSQV
+425 VTNGLSQ
-433 TGDDAD
+433 
-439 TTRKALAKEVG
+439 
-450 SRDLTDTKE
+450 
-459 WSAQH
+459 
-464 LAMVTNGLSQ
+464 
-474 VAGDDADTTRKALAK
+474 
-489 EVGRRA
+489 
-495 LAGDLKYWIA
+495 
-505 QHLALLTNSLRQVA
+505 
-519 GDDADTTR
+519 
-527 KALAKEVGS
+527 
-536 RDLNDTKEWSAQ
+536 
-548 HLAMVT
+548 
-554 NGLSPVT
+554 
-561 GDNADTTR
+561 
-569 KALAKEVGRRGLA
+569 
-582 GDLKCWIAQDLAM
+582 
-595 VTNGL
+595 
-600 SQVTGDDDA
+600 
-609 DTTRKAL
+609 
-616 AKEVGRRALA
+616 
-626 GDLKCWIAQHLA
+626 
-638 MVTNGLSQVTGDDA
+638 
-652 DTTRKALAKEVGR
+652 
-665 RALAGN
+665 
-671 LKCWIAQ
+671 
-678 NLAMV
+678 
-683 TNGLSQVTGDDAD
+683 
-696 TTRKALA
+696 
-703 KEVGRR
+703 
-709 ALAGDLKCWI
+709 
-719 AQELAMVTNGL
+719 
-730 SQVTGDDADTTRK
+730 
-743 ALAKEV
+743 
-749 GRRDLTAPWEWS
+749 
-761 AQPLAMV
+761 
-768 TNGLRQV
+768 
-775 MGDDADTTRKALAK
+775 
-789 EVGRRA
+789 
-795 LAGDLKCWIAQELAM
+795 
-810 VTNGLSQVTG
+810 
-820 DDADTTRKA
+820 
-829 LAKEVGRRDLTDP
+829 
-842 REWSAQHLAMVT
+842 
-854 NGLSPVAGDD
+854 VAGDD

-894 VTNGLSQVTGDDAD
+894 VTNGLSPVTGDDAD

-925 TREWTAQP
+925 TKEWSAQPLAMVTNGLSPVTGDDADTTRKALAKEVGRRALAGDLKCWIAQHLAMVTNGLIQMAGDDADTTRKALAKEVGSRDLTDTKEWSAQPLAMVTNGLRQVAGDDADTTRKALAKEVGRRALAGDLKCWIAQDLAMVTNGLSQVTGDDADTPRKALAKEVGRRDLTDTKEWSAQHLAMVTNGLSPVTGGDADTGRKALAKEVGRRALAGDLKCWIAQDLAMVTNGLSPVTGDGDADTTRKALAKEVGRRALAGDLKCWIAQDLAMVTNGLSQVTGDDADTTRKALAKEVGRRDLTDPREWSTQPLAMVTNGLSQMEGDDADTTRKALAKEVGRRDLTNTKEWSAQHLAMVTNGLSQEAGDDTDTTRKALAKEVGRRDLTDTREWSAQHLAMVTNGLRQVGGDDADTTRKALATEVGSRDLTDPREWSAQP

-963 SPTEQE
+963 SPTEQD
-969 IIMALYALC
+969 IIMTLYALC

-996 LCDMT
+996 LYDMT

-1006 GGPLQQ
+1006 GGPLQHN
-1012 SVGDFL
+1012 VGDVL

-1039 TPRFDIFVKPLMDM
+1039 TPRFDIFVKPLMDR
-1053 ENIRDVLS
+1053 ENIRDLLS

-1092 KVKVSAL
+1092 KVKVSAS

-1108 NALPNQNIVMEVNI
+1108 NALPNQNIAMEVNI

-1145 IQDDTMEN
+1145 IQDDIMEN
-1153 DELLA
+1153 DELLLA

-1171 DHMLK
+1171 DHILK

-1204 NAMDEQEMSSQYEG
+1204 NAMDEQEMSRQYEG

>member
-1 MTCQP
+1 
-6 GNLSTNHLNATIS
+6 
-19 GNDFSCPVML
+19 
-29 LEDHG
+29 
-34 RYMRRF
+34 MRRF
-40 SDCIFPSLFGL
+40 ADCVFPSLFGL
-51 CRLAIYPAIA
+51 CRLAIHPAIA
-61 FTAQPQRTGNRMR
+61 FTAQPKRTGNRMR
-74 FTVNIGAHFCGREL
+74 FTVNIGAHFCRREL

-93 MLPLSGGVI
+93 MLPLSGSVI

-109 KDTKKS
+109 KDTKS

-168 SSEATVRTHPQRRP
+168 SSEATVRTHPKRRP
-182 DRKRQYYRNPSAER
+182 DRKRQYYRNPPAER

-207 VNRLKKQLHGPHRE
+207 VNRLKNQLHGPHRE

-231 FQITERDPHPLRAS
+231 FQMTEREPHPLRAS
-245 PRALALLANAFSKL
+245 PKALALLANAFSKL

-302 LSQVAGDDADTTRK
+302 LSQVAGDKADTTRKALAKEVGSRALAGDLKCWIAQDLAMVTNGLSQVAGDDAGKTRKALAKEVGSRDLTNTKEWSAQHLAMVTNGLSQVAGDAAADTTRKALVKEVGRRALAGDLKCWLAQDLAMVTNGLSQVTGDDADTTRKALAKEVGSRDLTDTKEWTAQHLAMVTNGLSRVAGDDADTTRKALAKEVERRALAGDLKCWIARHLAMVTNGLSQVAGDDADTTRKALAKEVGSRDLTNTKEWSAQPLAMVTNGLSQVTGDDADTTRKTLAKEVGRRALAGDLKCWIAQDLAMVTNGLSQVAGDDADTTRKALAKEVGRRALAGDLKCWIAQDLAMVTNGLSQVTGDDADTTRK

-351 DADTTRKALAKEV
+351 DGDT
-364 GRRALAGDLKCW
+364 
-376 IAQDLAMV
+376 
-384 TNGLS
+384 
-389 PVTGDDADTTRKA
+389 PRKA

-412 TAPWEWSAQPLAM
+412 TDTKEWSAQHLAM
-425 VTNGLSQV
+425 VTNGLRQV
-433 TGDDAD
+433 AGDDAD

-459 WSAQH
+459 CSAQH
-464 LAMVTNGLSQ
+464 LAMVTNGL
-474 VAGDDADTTRKALAK
+474 R
-489 EVGRRA
+489 
-495 LAGDLKYWIA
+495 
-505 QHLALLTNSLRQVA
+505 
-519 GDDADTTR
+519 
-527 KALAKEVGS
+527 
-536 RDLNDTKEWSAQ
+536 
-548 HLAMVT
+548 
-554 NGLSPVT
+554 
-561 GDNADTTR
+561 
-569 KALAKEVGRRGLA
+569 
-582 GDLKCWIAQDLAM
+582 
-595 VTNGL
+595 
-600 SQVTGDDDA
+600 QVTGDDA

-652 DTTRKALAKEVGR
+652 DTTRKALAKEVGSR
-665 RALAGN
+665 DLTDT
-671 LKCWIAQ
+671 KEWSAQ

-683 TNGLSQVTGDDAD
+683 TNGLSQVTEDDAD
-696 TTRKALA
+696 TARKALA

-719 AQELAMVTNGL
+719 AQDLAMVT
-730 SQVTGDDADTTRK
+730 S
-743 ALAKEV
+743 
-749 GRRDLTAPWEWS
+749 
-761 AQPLAMV
+761 
-768 TNGLRQV
+768 
-775 MGDDADTTRKALAK
+775 
-789 EVGRRA
+789 
-795 LAGDLKCWIAQELAM
+795 
-810 VTNGLSQVTG
+810 GLSQVTG

-829 LAKEVGRRDLTDP
+829 LAKEVGRRDLTD
-842 REWSAQHLAMVT
+842 
-854 NGLSPVAGDD
+854 
-864 ADTTRKALAK
+864 
-874 EVGSRDLTD
+874 
-883 TKEWSAQPLAM
+883 TKEWSAQH
-894 VTNGLSQVTGDDAD
+894 
-908 TTRKA
+908 
-913 LAKEVGSRDLTD
+913 
-925 TREWTAQP
+925 

-963 SPTEQE
+963 SSTEQD
-969 IIMALYALC
+969 IIMALDALC

-1006 GGPLQQ
+1006 GSPLQH
-1012 SVGDFL
+1012 SVGDVL

-1031 PLVKDDPD
+1031 PLAKDDPD
-1039 TPRFDIFVKPLMDM
+1039 TPRFDIFVKPLMDR
-1053 ENIRDVLS
+1053 ENIRDLLS

-1092 KVKVSAL
+1092 KVKVSAS

-1108 NALPNQNIVMEVNI
+1108 NALPNQNIAMEVNI

-1153 DELLA
+1153 DELLLA
-1158 KESGKRRARDRLI
+1158 KESGKRRARDPLI
-1171 DHMLK
+1171 DHILK
-1176 GLGFEVLR
+1176 SLGFEVLR

-1204 NAMDEQEMSSQYEG
+1204 NAMDEQEMSRQYEG

>member
-1 MTCQP
+1 MTCLP
-6 GNLSTNHLNATIS
+6 GNLSTSHLNATIS
-19 GNDFSCPVML
+19 GNDFSYPVML

-40 SDCIFPSLFGL
+40 ADRVFPSLFGL

-61 FTAQPQRTGNRMR
+61 FTAQPQRTGKRMR
-74 FTVNIGAHFCGREL
+74 FTVNIGAHFCRREL

-130 RTGVRPHA
+130 RTGLRPHA

-153 TTSKTHAEVPSRQQE
+153 TTSKTHAEIPSRQQE
-168 SSEATVRTHPQRRP
+168 SSEATVRTHPKRRP

-231 FQITERDPHPLRAS
+231 FQMTERDPHPLRAS

-302 LSQVAGDDADTTRK
+302 LSQVAGHNADTTRKALAKEVGRRALAGDLKCWIAQDLAMVTSGLSPVTGDDADTTRK
-316 ALAKEVGRRDLTDPR
+316 ALAKEVGRRDLTDSR
-331 EWSAQHLA
+331 EWSAQPLA
-339 MVTNGLSQVTGD
+339 MVTNGLSPVTGD

-384 TNGLS
+384 TNGLR
-389 PVTGDDADTTRKA
+389 PV
-402 LAKEVGRRDL
+402 E
-412 TAPWEWSAQPLAM
+412 
-425 VTNGLSQV
+425 
-433 TGDDAD
+433 
-439 TTRKALAKEVG
+439 
-450 SRDLTDTKE
+450 
-459 WSAQH
+459 
-464 LAMVTNGLSQ
+464 
-474 VAGDDADTTRKALAK
+474 GDDADTTRKALAK

-495 LAGDLKYWIA
+495 LAGDLK
-505 QHLALLTNSLRQVA
+505 
-519 GDDADTTR
+519 
-527 KALAKEVGS
+527 
-536 RDLNDTKEWSAQ
+536 
-548 HLAMVT
+548 
-554 NGLSPVT
+554 
-561 GDNADTTR
+561 
-569 KALAKEVGRRGLA
+569 
-582 GDLKCWIAQDLAM
+582 CWIAQDLAM

-600 SQVTGDDDA
+600 RQVEGDDA

-638 MVTNGLSQVTGDDA
+638 MLTNGLSQV
-652 DTTRKALAKEVGR
+652 E
-665 RALAGN
+665 
-671 LKCWIAQ
+671 
-678 NLAMV
+678 
-683 TNGLSQVTGDDAD
+683 
-696 TTRKALA
+696 
-703 KEVGRR
+703 
-709 ALAGDLKCWI
+709 
-719 AQELAMVTNGL
+719 
-730 SQVTGDDADTTRK
+730 
-743 ALAKEV
+743 
-749 GRRDLTAPWEWS
+749 
-761 AQPLAMV
+761 
-768 TNGLRQV
+768 
-775 MGDDADTTRKALAK
+775 
-789 EVGRRA
+789 
-795 LAGDLKCWIAQELAM
+795 
-810 VTNGLSQVTG
+810 G

-842 REWSAQHLAMVT
+842 REWSAQPLAMVT
-854 NGLSPVAGDD
+854 NGLSQVAGDD
-864 ADTTRKALAK
+864 AGTTRKALAK

-894 VTNGLSQVTGDDAD
+894 VTNGLSPVMGDDAD

-913 LAKEVGSRDLTD
+913 LAKEVGRRDLTD
-925 TREWTAQP
+925 SREWSAQP
-933 LAMVASGMSHC
+933 LAMVTNGLSQVAGDDAGTTRKALAKEVGRRALAGDLKCWIAQDLAMVTNGLRPVEGDDADTTRKALAKEVGRRALAGDLKCWIAQDLAMVTNGLRQVEGDDADTTRKALAKEVGRRALAGDLKCWIAQHLAMLTNGLSQVAGDDADTTRKALAKEVGRRDLTDPREWSAQHLAVVASGMSHC

-958 AIMNI
+958 AILNI
-963 SPTEQE
+963 SPTEQG
-969 IIMALYALC
+969 IIMALDALC

-1006 GGPLQQ
+1006 GGPLQHN
-1012 SVGDFL
+1012 VGDFL

-1039 TPRFDIFVKPLMDM
+1039 TPRFDIFVKPLMDR
-1053 ENIRDVLS
+1053 ENIRDLLS

-1092 KVKVSAL
+1092 KVKVSAS

-1145 IQDDTMEN
+1145 IQDETMEN
-1153 DELLA
+1153 DELLLA

-1171 DHMLK
+1171 DHILK

>member
-1 MTCQP
+1 
-6 GNLSTNHLNATIS
+6 
-19 GNDFSCPVML
+19 
-29 LEDHG
+29 
-34 RYMRRF
+34 
-40 SDCIFPSLFGL
+40 
-51 CRLAIYPAIA
+51 
-61 FTAQPQRTGNRMR
+61 
-74 FTVNIGAHFCGREL
+74 
-88 FFIWL
+88 
-93 MLPLSGGVI
+93 MLPLSAGVI

-109 KDTKKS
+109 KDTKS
-115 WAAIVKPLPASLYPG
+115 WAAIVKPSPASLYPG
-130 RTGVRPHA
+130 RTCVRPHA

-168 SSEATVRTHPQRRP
+168 SSEATVRTHPKRRP
-182 DRKRQYYRNPSAER
+182 VRKRQCYRNPSAER
-196 FDQQIEALANE
+196 FDQQIEALASE

-231 FQITERDPHPLRAS
+231 FQMTEREPHPLRAS
-245 PRALALLANAFSKL
+245 PKALALLANAFSKL

-289 GFKAQTLAMVLNS
+289 GFKAQNLAMVLNS
-302 LSQVAGDDADTTRK
+302 LSQVAGDK
-316 ALAKEVGRRDLTDPR
+316 
-331 EWSAQHLA
+331 
-339 MVTNGLSQVTGD
+339 
-351 DADTTRKALAKEV
+351 ADTTRKALAKEV

-376 IAQDLAMV
+376 IAQD
-384 TNGLS
+384 
-389 PVTGDDADTTRKA
+389 
-402 LAKEVGRRDL
+402 
-412 TAPWEWSAQPLAM
+412 LAM

-459 WSAQH
+459 WSAQPLAMVTNGLSQVAGDDADTTRKALAKEVASRDLTDTKEWSAQH
-464 LAMVTNGLSQ
+464 LAMVTSGLSQVVGEDADTTRKALAKEVGRRDLTDTREWSAQPLAMVTNGLSQ

-489 EVGRRA
+489 EVGSR
-495 LAGDLKYWIA
+495 D
-505 QHLALLTNSLRQVA
+505 LTNTKEWSAQPLAMVTNGLNQVA

-527 KALAKEVGS
+527 KALAKEVG
-536 RDLNDTKEWSAQ
+536 
-548 HLAMVT
+548 
-554 NGLSPVT
+554 
-561 GDNADTTR
+561 
-569 KALAKEVGRRGLA
+569 RRALA

-600 SQVTGDDDA
+600 SQVTGDDADTTRKTLAKEVGSRDLTDTKEWSAQHLAMVTNGLSQVTGEDA
-609 DTTRKAL
+609 DTTRKALAKEVGRRDLTDPREWSTQHLAMVTNGLSQVEGDDADTTRKALAKEVGRRDLTNTKEWSAQHLAMVTNGLSQEAGDDTDTTRKAL

-638 MVTNGLSQVTGDDA
+638 MVTNGLRQVG
-652 DTTRKALAKEVGR
+652 
-665 RALAGN
+665 
-671 LKCWIAQ
+671 
-678 NLAMV
+678 
-683 TNGLSQVTGDDAD
+683 GDDAD

-719 AQELAMVTNGL
+719 AQDLAMVT
-730 SQVTGDDADTTRK
+730 S
-743 ALAKEV
+743 
-749 GRRDLTAPWEWS
+749 
-761 AQPLAMV
+761 
-768 TNGLRQV
+768 
-775 MGDDADTTRKALAK
+775 
-789 EVGRRA
+789 
-795 LAGDLKCWIAQELAM
+795 
-810 VTNGLSQVTG
+810 GLSQVTG

-829 LAKEVGRRDLTDP
+829 LAKEVGRRDLTD
-842 REWSAQHLAMVT
+842 
-854 NGLSPVAGDD
+854 
-864 ADTTRKALAK
+864 
-874 EVGSRDLTD
+874 
-883 TKEWSAQPLAM
+883 TKEWSAQH
-894 VTNGLSQVTGDDAD
+894 
-908 TTRKA
+908 
-913 LAKEVGSRDLTD
+913 
-925 TREWTAQP
+925 

-963 SPTEQE
+963 SLTEQD
-969 IIMALYALC
+969 IIMALDALC

-1006 GGPLQQ
+1006 GGPLQH

-1023 LDLCAKQN
+1023 LDLYAKQN

-1039 TPRFDIFVKPLMDM
+1039 TPRFDIFVKPLMDR
-1053 ENIRDVLS
+1053 ENIRDLLS

-1078 LEIDVSPALSAPEK
+1078 LEIDVPPALSAPEK

-1153 DELLA
+1153 DALLLA
-1158 KESGKRRARDRLI
+1158 KESGKRRARDPLI
-1171 DHMLK
+1171 DHILK

-1184 ISYVETDSVAG
+1184 ISYVEIYSVAG

-1204 NAMDEQEMSSQYEG
+1204 NAMDEQEMSRQYEG

>member
-1 MTCQP
+1 MGE

-40 SDCIFPSLFGL
+40 ADCVFPSLFGL

-74 FTVNIGAHFCGREL
+74 FTVNIGAHFCRREL

-93 MLPLSGGVI
+93 MLPLSGSVI

-109 KDTKKS
+109 KDTKS
-115 WAAIVKPLPASLYPG
+115 WAAIVKPSPASLYPG
-130 RTGVRPHA
+130 RTCVRPHA

-207 VNRLKKQLHGPHRE
+207 VNQLKKQLHGPHRE

-231 FQITERDPHPLRAS
+231 FQITEREPHPLRVS
-245 PRALALLANAFSKL
+245 PKALALLANAFSKL

-289 GFKAQTLAMVLNS
+289 GFNAQNLAMVLNS
-302 LSQVAGDDADTTRK
+302 LSQVA
-316 ALAKEVGRRDLTDPR
+316 
-331 EWSAQHLA
+331 
-339 MVTNGLSQVTGD
+339 GD

-384 TNGLS
+384 TNGLRQ
-389 PVTGDDADTTRKA
+389 VTGDDADTTRKA
-402 LAKEVGRRDL
+402 LAKEVGR
-412 TAPWEWSAQPLAM
+412 
-425 VTNGLSQV
+425 
-433 TGDDAD
+433 
-439 TTRKALAKEVG
+439 
-450 SRDLTDTKE
+450 RDLTDTKE

-489 EVGRRA
+489 EVGRR
-495 LAGDLKYWIA
+495 DL
-505 QHLALLTNSLRQVA
+505 T
-519 GDDADTTR
+519 
-527 KALAKEVGS
+527 
-536 RDLNDTKEWSAQ
+536 WSAQ
-548 HLAMVT
+548 H
-554 NGLSPVT
+554 
-561 GDNADTTR
+561 
-569 KALAKEVGRRGLA
+569 
-582 GDLKCWIAQDLAM
+582 
-595 VTNGL
+595 
-600 SQVTGDDDA
+600 
-609 DTTRKAL
+609 
-616 AKEVGRRALA
+616 
-626 GDLKCWIAQHLA
+626 
-638 MVTNGLSQVTGDDA
+638 
-652 DTTRKALAKEVGR
+652 
-665 RALAGN
+665 
-671 LKCWIAQ
+671 
-678 NLAMV
+678 
-683 TNGLSQVTGDDAD
+683 
-696 TTRKALA
+696 
-703 KEVGRR
+703 
-709 ALAGDLKCWI
+709 
-719 AQELAMVTNGL
+719 
-730 SQVTGDDADTTRK
+730 
-743 ALAKEV
+743 
-749 GRRDLTAPWEWS
+749 
-761 AQPLAMV
+761 
-768 TNGLRQV
+768 
-775 MGDDADTTRKALAK
+775 
-789 EVGRRA
+789 
-795 LAGDLKCWIAQELAM
+795 LAM

-842 REWSAQHLAMVT
+842 REWSAQPLAMVTNGLRQVEGDDADTTRKALAKEVGSRDLTDTSEWSAQHLAMVT
-854 NGLSPVAGDD
+854 NGLSPVTGDDADTTRKALAKEVGSRDLTNTKEWSAQPLAMVTNGLRQVTGDDADTTRKALAKEVGSRDLTNTKEWSDQPLAMVTNGLSQVEGDDADTTRKALTKEVGRRALAGDLKCWIAQDLAMVTNGLSPVTGDDADTPRKALAKEVGRRALAGDLKCWITQHLAMVTNGLRQVAGDD

-894 VTNGLSQVTGDDAD
+894 VTNGLSQVAGDDADTTRKALAKEVGRRDLTDTKEWSAQPLAMVTNGLSPVTGDDAD

-925 TREWTAQP
+925 TSEWSAQS

-963 SPTEQE
+963 SPTEQD
-969 IIMALYALC
+969 IIMALDALC

-1006 GGPLQQ
+1006 GGPLQHN
-1012 SVGDFL
+1012 VGDFL

-1039 TPRFDIFVKPLMDM
+1039 TPRFDIFVKPLMDR
-1053 ENIRDVLS
+1053 ENIRDLLS

-1108 NALPNQNIVMEVNI
+1108 NALPNQNIAMEVNI

-1153 DELLA
+1153 DEPLLA
-1158 KESGKRRARDRLI
+1158 KESGKRRARDPLI
-1171 DHMLK
+1171 DHILK

-1184 ISYVETDSVAG
+1184 ISYAETDSVAG

-1218 LRVNDL
+1218 TESE
-1224 PAW
+1224 